1 MKFLAKMK
9 EKQMQRKLGGILCGL
24 LCTGVLVMPSAW
36 AADYYGNDG
45 NTKQLTGANVS
56 LDSGNYDAVYGGYND
71 KEVSPPEVFKN
82 NVTITGTAATNI
94 VWGAYSFYGNVR
106 ENTVTISGNTLGNVV
121 CGGGTGAA
129 DAIKNHVIIKANSV
143 VNANVAGGVAVKGN
157 SEGNTVMIIKSSAA
171 NVYGGNGGT
180 SSKGNSVEISEGT
193 ISNSVFG
200 GYADNDNN
208 SSAEKNIV
216 TISDGSKVSGSIY
229 GGYANHNANENK
241 VSFSNV
247 AEVGESVFGG
257 YSFKGDSKNNEVTI
271 NGGSIVT
278 ANVAGGVALKGN
290 SEGNT
295 VMIIKSSAANVYG
308 GNGGTSSKGNSVE
321 ISEGTISNSVF
332 GGYADNDNN
341 SSAEKNI
348 VTISDGSKVS
358 GSIYGGYA
366 NHNANE
372 NKVSFSNVAEVGE
385 SVFGGFSVKGDSK
398 KNEVT
403 IEGAGVVTAYVAGGV
418 ALKGNSEGNTVRII
432 KSSAANVFG
441 GKGDTSSKGNSVE
454 ISDSNIK
461 KNVYGGYADND
472 KNGSAEK
479 NEVAIGAGSKVSE
492 DIYGGYATHNTNENK
507 VSITNGAEVGQSVFG
522 GFSVKADSKNNEVIL
537 NGTIK
542 VTANV
547 LGGVAV
553 KGNSEGNT
561 VKIIKSSAANV
572 CGGNGGTSSK
582 GNSVEISEGTISNS
596 VYGGYADNDS
606 IGNIISITD
615 GSSVNKNVYGGYSFK
630 GNSMDNTV
638 TVDNSTV
645 NENVYGGYTESDG
658 AISEK
663 IQNNKV
669 IFKNAAKIKGDVYGG
684 YDDKSKANITNNI
697 LEVVG
702 KDNEAKSIQN
712 FDKLNFFITKDL
724 IANDTMLKVT
734 DNALINNAEIKA
746 GVELGTKLNENDKI
760 NLITAGALKADNIT
774 TGTLTDGLISIDQG
788 LQVTV
793 GTDGNK
799 LVGVINGTTPPG
811 GGGTTPPG
819 GGGTTPPGGGST
831 TPGAGSL
838 YADAD
843 AKSPVE
849 TQSAALTMLNL
860 GHDLLTTAGYENAAL
875 AVDGEEE
882 GFVNP
887 FITMSANNQKLDTGS
902 HVDLKAWN
910 MNLGFAKKINNNSGK
925 LIIAPVIE
933 YGRGSYDS
941 YLDNGTHGDGDAHF
955 WGAGLMAKQLNDD
968 GLYYEGSLRA
978 GRMSTDY
985 QSAVAGGIK
994 YDSDATYYAAHL
1006 GMGKVVQL
1014 NDKDTL
1020 DYYGKLFYTRQ
1031 QGDKVTVGTGAT
1043 YDFDATTSLRTRL
1056 GARYTHQLSEKNTFY
1071 AGLAWQHEFDGES
1084 NAIVATT
1091 LGYASAPA
1099 PSMKGDTGIM
1109 ELGWRVNNSDKFEMG
1124 LGVNGSVGKQ
1134 KGVGFNL
1141 SLNFSF

>member
-9 EKQMQRKLGGILCGL
+9 EKQMQRKIGGMLCGL
-24 LCTGVLVMPSAW
+24 LCTGVVLVVPSAW
-36 AADYYGNDG
+36 ADNYFGDNG
-45 NTKQLTGANVS
+45 KTHMLTGANVS
-56 LDSGNYDAVYGGYND
+56 LDSGNYDAVYGGYD
-71 KEVSPPEVFKN
+71 DTEVSLSEVFKN

-94 VWGAYSFYGNVR
+94 VCGAYSFHGNVR

-129 DAIKNHVIIKANSV
+129 DAIKNHVIIKANSEVNGIVYGGKGVTSSKENDVTISDSTINKTVYGGEADGNTENNHVTIDANSTVKESVFGGYSFKGDSKNNEVTINCGSV
-143 VNANVAGGVAVKGN
+143 VTGNVAGGVALKGN
-157 SEGNTVMIIKSSAA
+157 SEGNTVRIIKSSAA
-171 NVYGGNGGT
+171 NVYGGKGDTSSKENNVEISDSTIKKNVYGGYADNDKNGSAEKNKVTISAGSKVSEDIYGGYATHNTNENKVSITNGAEVGQSVFGGYSFKGDSKNNEVTINCGSVVTGNVAGGVALKGNSEGNTVSIIKSSTGYVYGGKGGT
-180 SSKGNSVEISEGT
+180 SSKGNSVEIIEGT
-193 ISNSVFG
+193 IRNSVYG

-208 SSAEKNIV
+208 SSAENNKV
-216 TISDGSKVSGSIY
+216 TISAGSKVSGSIY

-257 YSFKGDSKNNEVTI
+257 YSLKADSKNNEVTI
-271 NGGSIVT
+271 E
-278 ANVAGGVALKGN
+278 GV
-290 SEGNT
+290 
-295 VMIIKSSAANVYG
+295 
-308 GNGGTSSKGNSVE
+308 
-321 ISEGTISNSVF
+321 
-332 GGYADNDNN
+332 
-341 SSAEKNI
+341 
-348 VTISDGSKVS
+348 
-358 GSIYGGYA
+358 
-366 NHNANE
+366 
-372 NKVSFSNVAEVGE
+372 
-385 SVFGGFSVKGDSK
+385 
-398 KNEVT
+398 
-403 IEGAGVVTAYVAGGV
+403 GVVKAYVAGGV
-418 ALKGNSEGNTVRII
+418 ALAGISEGNKVNIAH
-432 KSSAANVFG
+432 SSVNV
-441 GKGDTSSKGNSVE
+441 
-454 ISDSNIK
+454 
-461 KNVYGGYADND
+461 NVYGGY
-472 KNGSAEK
+472 
-479 NEVAIGAGSKVSE
+479 GAK
-492 DIYGGYATHNTNENK
+492 
-507 VSITNGAEVGQSVFG
+507 
-522 GFSVKADSKNNEVIL
+522 
-537 NGTIK
+537 
-542 VTANV
+542 
-547 LGGVAV
+547 
-553 KGNSEGNT
+553 
-561 VKIIKSSAANV
+561 
-572 CGGNGGTSSK
+572 
-582 GNSVEISEGTISNS
+582 
-596 VYGGYADNDS
+596 DS

-630 GNSMDNTV
+630 GNSLDNTV
-638 TVDNSTV
+638 TIDNSIV

-669 IFKNAAKIKGDVYGG
+669 IFKNGAKIKGDVYGG
-684 YDDKSKANITNNI
+684 YDKLNKANITNNT

-702 KDNEAKSIQN
+702 KDNEAKGIQN

-734 DNALINNAEIKA
+734 DTALINNAEIKA

-760 NLITAGALKADNIT
+760 NLITAGALKAENIT
-774 TGTLTDGLISIDQG
+774 TGTLTDGLINIDKG
-788 LQVTV
+788 IKVAI
-793 GTDGNK
+793 GPDGNK

-819 GGGTTPPGGGST
+819 GGGTTPPGGGGTTPPGGGGT

-882 GFVNP
+882 GSVNP

-925 LIIAPVIE
+925 LIIVPVIE

-1056 GARYTHQLSEKNTFY
+1056 GARYTHQLSEKNAFY

-1091 LGYASAPA
+1091 LGSASAPA

-1109 ELGWRVNNSDKFEMG
+1109 ELGWRVNNSDKFELG

>member
-9 EKQMQRKLGGILCGL
+9 EKQMQRKIGGMLCGL
-24 LCTGVLVMPSAW
+24 LCTGVVLVVPSAW
-36 AADYYGNDG
+36 ADNYFGDNG
-45 NTKQLTGANVS
+45 KTHMLTGANVS
-56 LDSGNYDAVYGGYND
+56 LDSGNYDAVYGGYD
-71 KEVSPPEVFKN
+71 DTEVSLSEVFKN

-94 VWGAYSFYGNVR
+94 VCGAYSFHGNVR

-129 DAIKNHVIIKANSV
+129 DAIKNHVIIKANSE
-143 VNANVAGGVAVKGN
+143 VNG
-157 SEGNTVMIIKSSAA
+157 I
-171 NVYGGNGGT
+171 VYGGKGVT
-180 SSKGNSVEISEGT
+180 SSKE
-193 ISNSVFG
+193 
-200 GYADNDNN
+200 ND
-208 SSAEKNIV
+208 V
-216 TISDGSKVSGSIY
+216 TISDSTINKTVY
-229 GGYANHNANENK
+229 GGEADGNTENNHVTIDANSTVK
-241 VSFSNV
+241 
-247 AEVGESVFGG
+247 ESVFGG

-271 NGGSIVT
+271 NCGS
-278 ANVAGGVALKGN
+278 
-290 SEGNT
+290 
-295 VMIIKSSAANVYG
+295 
-308 GNGGTSSKGNSVE
+308 
-321 ISEGTISNSVF
+321 
-332 GGYADNDNN
+332 
-341 SSAEKNI
+341 
-348 VTISDGSKVS
+348 
-358 GSIYGGYA
+358 
-366 NHNANE
+366 
-372 NKVSFSNVAEVGE
+372 
-385 SVFGGFSVKGDSK
+385 
-398 KNEVT
+398 
-403 IEGAGVVTAYVAGGV
+403 VVTGNVAGGV

-454 ISDSNIK
+454 ISEGTISNS
-461 KNVYGGYADND
+461 VYGGYADND
-472 KNGSAEK
+472 NNGSAEK
-479 NEVAIGAGSKVSE
+479 NKVTIGAGSKVSGS
-492 DIYGGYATHNTNENK
+492 IYGGYANHNANENK
-507 VSITNGAEVGQSVFG
+507 VSFSNVAEIGENVFG
-522 GFSVKADSKNNEVIL
+522 GYSLKADSKNNEVTI
-537 NGTIK
+537 NGGSV

-547 LGGVAV
+547 AGGVTV
-553 KGNSEGNT
+553 KGSSEGNT
-561 VKIIKSSAANV
+561 VRIIKSSAANV
-572 CGGNGGTSSK
+572 YGGKGDTSSK

-596 VYGGYADNDS
+596 VYGGYADNDNNSSAEKNNVTISAGSKVSGSIYGGYANHNANENKVSFSNVAEVGESVFGGYSLKADSKNNEVTIEGVGVVKAYVAGGVALAGISEGNKVNIAHSSVNVNVYGGYGAKDS

-630 GNSMDNTV
+630 GNSLDNTV
-638 TVDNSTV
+638 TIDNSIV

-669 IFKNAAKIKGDVYGG
+669 IFKNGAKIKGDVYGG
-684 YDDKSKANITNNI
+684 YDKLNKANITNNT

-702 KDNEAKSIQN
+702 KDNEAKGIQN

-734 DNALINNAEIKA
+734 DTALINNAEIKA

-760 NLITAGALKADNIT
+760 NLITAGALKAENIT
-774 TGTLTDGLISIDQG
+774 TGTLTDGLINIDKG
-788 LQVTV
+788 IKVAI
-793 GTDGNK
+793 GPDGNK

-819 GGGTTPPGGGST
+819 GGGTTPPGGGGTTTPGGGGTTPPGGGGTTPPGGGGTTPPGGGGT

-882 GFVNP
+882 GSVNP

-925 LIIAPVIE
+925 LIIVPVIE

-1056 GARYTHQLSEKNTFY
+1056 GARYTHQLSEKNAFY

-1091 LGYASAPA
+1091 LGSASAPA

-1109 ELGWRVNNSDKFEMG
+1109 ELGWRVNNSDKFELG

>member
-1 MKFLAKMK
+1 
-9 EKQMQRKLGGILCGL
+9 MQRKFSGILCGL
-24 LCTGVLVMPSAW
+24 LCAGVLVMPSAW

-45 NTKQLTGANVS
+45 NTKQSTGANVS
-56 LDSGNYDAVYGGYND
+56 LDSGNYDAVYGGYD
-71 KEVSPPEVFKN
+71 DTKVSLPEVFKN

-94 VWGAYSFYGNVR
+94 VCGAYSFYGNVR

-129 DAIKNHVIIKANSV
+129 DAIKNHIIIKANSEVNGIVYGGKGVTSSKENDVTISDSTINKTVYGGEADGNTENNHVTIDANSTVKESVFGGYSFKGDSKNNEVTINCGSV
-143 VNANVAGGVAVKGN
+143 VTGNVAGGVALKGN
-157 SEGNTVMIIKSSAA
+157 SEGNTVSIIKSSTGY
-171 NVYGGNGGT
+171 VYGGKGGT
-180 SSKGNSVEISEGT
+180 SSKGNSVEIIEGT
-193 ISNSVFG
+193 IRNSVYG
-200 GYADNDNN
+200 GYAYNDNN
-208 SSAEKNIV
+208 SSAENNKV
-216 TISDGSKVSGSIY
+216 TISAGSKVSGSIY

-247 AEVGESVFGG
+247 AEVGESVLGG
-257 YSFKGDSKNNEVTI
+257 YSLKADSKNNEVTI
-271 NGGSIVT
+271 E
-278 ANVAGGVALKGN
+278 GV
-290 SEGNT
+290 
-295 VMIIKSSAANVYG
+295 
-308 GNGGTSSKGNSVE
+308 
-321 ISEGTISNSVF
+321 
-332 GGYADNDNN
+332 
-341 SSAEKNI
+341 
-348 VTISDGSKVS
+348 
-358 GSIYGGYA
+358 
-366 NHNANE
+366 
-372 NKVSFSNVAEVGE
+372 
-385 SVFGGFSVKGDSK
+385 
-398 KNEVT
+398 
-403 IEGAGVVTAYVAGGV
+403 GVVKAYVAGGV
-418 ALKGNSEGNTVRII
+418 ALAGISEGNKVNIAH
-432 KSSAANVFG
+432 SSVNV
-441 GKGDTSSKGNSVE
+441 
-454 ISDSNIK
+454 
-461 KNVYGGYADND
+461 NVYGGY
-472 KNGSAEK
+472 
-479 NEVAIGAGSKVSE
+479 GAK
-492 DIYGGYATHNTNENK
+492 
-507 VSITNGAEVGQSVFG
+507 
-522 GFSVKADSKNNEVIL
+522 
-537 NGTIK
+537 
-542 VTANV
+542 
-547 LGGVAV
+547 
-553 KGNSEGNT
+553 
-561 VKIIKSSAANV
+561 
-572 CGGNGGTSSK
+572 
-582 GNSVEISEGTISNS
+582 
-596 VYGGYADNDS
+596 DS

-630 GNSMDNTV
+630 GNSLDNTV
-638 TVDNSTV
+638 TIDNSIV

-669 IFKNAAKIKGDVYGG
+669 IFKNGAKIKGDVYGG
-684 YDDKSKANITNNI
+684 YDKLNKANITNNT

-702 KDNEAKSIQN
+702 KDNEAKGIQN

-734 DNALINNAEIKA
+734 DTALINNAEIKA
-746 GVELGTKLNENDKI
+746 GVELGTKLKKNDTI
-760 NLITAGALKADNIT
+760 NLIDAGALKAENIT
-774 TGTLTDGLISIDQG
+774 TGTLTDGLINIDKG
-788 LQVTV
+788 IKVAI
-793 GTDGNK
+793 GPDGNK

-819 GGGTTPPGGGST
+819 GGGTTPPGGGGT

-882 GFVNP
+882 GSVNP

-925 LIIAPVIE
+925 LIIVPVIE

-1056 GARYTHQLSEKNTFY
+1056 GARYTHQLSEKNAFY

-1091 LGYASAPA
+1091 LGSASAPA

-1109 ELGWRVNNSDKFEMG
+1109 ELGWRVNNSDKFELG

>member
-24 LCTGVLVMPSAW
+24 LCAGVLVMPSAW

-56 LDSGNYDAVYGGYND
+56 LDSGNYDAVYGGYD
-71 KEVSPPEVFKN
+71 DTEVSLPEVFKN

-157 SEGNTVMIIKSSAA
+157 SEGNTVRIIKSSAA
-171 NVYGGNGGT
+171 NVYGGKGDT

-193 ISNSVFG
+193 IS
-200 GYADNDNN
+200 
-208 SSAEKNIV
+208 
-216 TISDGSKVSGSIY
+216 
-229 GGYANHNANENK
+229 H
-241 VSFSNV
+241 
-247 AEVGESVFGG
+247 
-257 YSFKGDSKNNEVTI
+257 
-271 NGGSIVT
+271 
-278 ANVAGGVALKGN
+278 
-290 SEGNT
+290 
-295 VMIIKSSAANVYG
+295 
-308 GNGGTSSKGNSVE
+308 
-321 ISEGTISNSVF
+321 SVF

-385 SVFGGFSVKGDSK
+385 SVFGGFS
-398 KNEVT
+398 E
-403 IEGAGVVTAYVAGGV
+403 
-418 ALKGNSEGNTVRII
+418 
-432 KSSAANVFG
+432 
-441 GKGDTSSKGNSVE
+441 
-454 ISDSNIK
+454 
-461 KNVYGGYADND
+461 
-472 KNGSAEK
+472 
-479 NEVAIGAGSKVSE
+479 
-492 DIYGGYATHNTNENK
+492 
-507 VSITNGAEVGQSVFG
+507 
-522 GFSVKADSKNNEVIL
+522 KADSKNNEVIL
-537 NGTIK
+537 NGASG
-542 VTANV
+542 VTANIA
-547 LGGVAV
+547 GGVAI
-553 KGNSEGNT
+553 EG
-561 VKIIKSSAANV
+561 
-572 CGGNGGTSSK
+572 
-582 GNSVEISEGTISNS
+582 ISEDNKVNIAKSTVNMN
-596 VYGGYADNDS
+596 VYGGYGAKDS

-638 TVDNSTV
+638 TIDNGTV

-684 YDDKSKANITNNI
+684 YDDKSKANIINNT
-697 LEVVG
+697 LEIVG
-702 KDNEAKSIQN
+702 KDNEARTIQN

-734 DNALINNAEIKA
+734 DTALINNAEIKA
-746 GVELGTKLNENDKI
+746 GVELGTKLKKNDTI
-760 NLITAGALKADNIT
+760 NLIDAGALKAENIT
-774 TGTLTDGLISIDQG
+774 TGTLTDGLINIDKG
-788 LQVTV
+788 IKVAI
-793 GTDGNK
+793 GPDGNK

-819 GGGTTPPGGGST
+819 GGGTTPPGGGGT

-838 YADAD
+838 YAAAD

-875 AVDGEEE
+875 AVDGEVE
-882 GFVNP
+882 GSVNP

-925 LIIAPVIE
+925 LLIAPMIE

-1014 NDKDTL
+1014 NDKDTI

-1056 GARYTHQLSEKNTFY
+1056 GARYTHQLSEKNAFY

-1091 LGYASAPA
+1091 LGSASAPA
-1099 PSMKGDTGIM
+1099 PSMKGNTGIM
-1109 ELGWRVNNSDKFEMG
+1109 ELGWRVNNSDKFELG

>member
-9 EKQMQRKLGGILCGL
+9 EKQMQRKFSGILCGL
-24 LCTGVLVMPSAW
+24 LCAGVLVMPSAW

-45 NTKQLTGANVS
+45 NTKQSTGANVS
-56 LDSGNYDAVYGGYND
+56 LDSGNYDAVYGGYD
-71 KEVSPPEVFKN
+71 DTKVSLPEVFKN

-94 VWGAYSFYGNVR
+94 VCGAYSFYGNVR
-106 ENTVTISGNTLGNVV
+106 ENTVTISGNTLGIVV

-129 DAIKNHVIIKANSV
+129 DAIKNHIIIKANSEVNGIVYGGKGVTSSKENDVTISDSTINKTVYGGEADGNTENNHVTIDANSTVKESVFGGYSFKGDSKNNEVTINCGSV
-143 VNANVAGGVAVKGN
+143 VTGNVAGGVALKGN
-157 SEGNTVMIIKSSAA
+157 SEGNTVSIIKSSAA
-171 NVYGGNGGT
+171 NVYGGKGDTSSKENNVEISDSTIKKNVYGGYADNDKNGSAEKNKVTISAGSKVSEDIYGGYATHNTNENKVSITNGAEVGQNVFGGYSLKADSKNNEVTINGGSVVTANVAGGVTVKGSSEGNTVRIIKSSAANVYGGKGDT

-193 ISNSVFG
+193 ISNSVYG

-208 SSAEKNIV
+208 SSAEKNNV
-216 TISDGSKVSGSIY
+216 TISAGSKVSGSIY

-257 YSFKGDSKNNEVTI
+257 YSLKADSKNNEVTI
-271 NGGSIVT
+271 E
-278 ANVAGGVALKGN
+278 GV
-290 SEGNT
+290 
-295 VMIIKSSAANVYG
+295 
-308 GNGGTSSKGNSVE
+308 
-321 ISEGTISNSVF
+321 
-332 GGYADNDNN
+332 
-341 SSAEKNI
+341 
-348 VTISDGSKVS
+348 
-358 GSIYGGYA
+358 
-366 NHNANE
+366 
-372 NKVSFSNVAEVGE
+372 
-385 SVFGGFSVKGDSK
+385 
-398 KNEVT
+398 
-403 IEGAGVVTAYVAGGV
+403 GVVKAYVAGGV
-418 ALKGNSEGNTVRII
+418 ALAGISEGNKVNIAH
-432 KSSAANVFG
+432 SSVNV
-441 GKGDTSSKGNSVE
+441 
-454 ISDSNIK
+454 
-461 KNVYGGYADND
+461 NVYGGY
-472 KNGSAEK
+472 
-479 NEVAIGAGSKVSE
+479 GAK
-492 DIYGGYATHNTNENK
+492 
-507 VSITNGAEVGQSVFG
+507 
-522 GFSVKADSKNNEVIL
+522 
-537 NGTIK
+537 
-542 VTANV
+542 
-547 LGGVAV
+547 
-553 KGNSEGNT
+553 
-561 VKIIKSSAANV
+561 
-572 CGGNGGTSSK
+572 
-582 GNSVEISEGTISNS
+582 
-596 VYGGYADNDS
+596 DS

-630 GNSMDNTV
+630 GNSLDNTV
-638 TVDNSTV
+638 TIDNSIV

-669 IFKNAAKIKGDVYGG
+669 IFKNGAKIKGDVYGG
-684 YDDKSKANITNNI
+684 YDKLNKANITNNT

-702 KDNEAKSIQN
+702 KDNEAKGIQN

-734 DNALINNAEIKA
+734 DTALINNAEIKA

-760 NLITAGALKADNIT
+760 NLITAGALKAENIT
-774 TGTLTDGLISIDQG
+774 TGTLTDGLINIDKG
-788 LQVTV
+788 IKVAIEP
-793 GTDGNK
+793 DGNK

-819 GGGTTPPGGGST
+819 GGGTTPPGGGGTTPPGGGGT

-882 GFVNP
+882 GSVNP

-925 LIIAPVIE
+925 LLIAPVIE

-1056 GARYTHQLSEKNTFY
+1056 GARYTHQLSEKNAFY

-1091 LGYASAPA
+1091 LGSASAPA

-1109 ELGWRVNNSDKFEMG
+1109 ELGWRVNNSDKFELG

>member
-9 EKQMQRKLGGILCGL
+9 EKQMQRKIGGMLCGL
-24 LCTGVLVMPSAW
+24 LCAGVVLVVPSAW
-36 AADYYGNDG
+36 ADNYFGDDG
-45 NTKQLTGANVS
+45 KTHMLTGANVS
-56 LDSGNYDAVYGGYND
+56 LDSGNYDAVYGGYD
-71 KEVSPPEVFKN
+71 DTEVSLPEVFKN

-94 VWGAYSFYGNVR
+94 VCGAYSFYGNVR

-129 DAIKNHVIIKANSV
+129 DAIKNHVIIKANSEVNGIVYGGKGVTSSKENDVMISDSTINKTVYGGEADCNTEKNHVTIDASSTVKESVFGGYSFKGDSKNNEVTINGGSV
-143 VNANVAGGVAVKGN
+143 VTANVAGGVTVKGS
-157 SEGNTVMIIKSSAA
+157 SEGNTVRIIKSSAA
-171 NVYGGNGGT
+171 NVYGGKGDT

-193 ISNSVFG
+193 ISNSVYG

-208 SSAEKNIV
+208 SSAEKNNV
-216 TISDGSKVSGSIY
+216 TISAGSKVSGSIYGGYANHNANENKVSFSNVAEIGENVFGGYSLKADSKNNEVTINGGSVVTANVAGGVTVKGSSEGNTVRIIKSSAANVYGGKGDTSSKGNSVEISEGTISNSVYGGYADNDNNSSAEKNNVTISAGSKVSGSIY

-247 AEVGESVFGG
+247 AEVGESVLGG
-257 YSFKGDSKNNEVTI
+257 YSLKADSKNNEVTI
-271 NGGSIVT
+271 E
-278 ANVAGGVALKGN
+278 GV
-290 SEGNT
+290 
-295 VMIIKSSAANVYG
+295 
-308 GNGGTSSKGNSVE
+308 
-321 ISEGTISNSVF
+321 
-332 GGYADNDNN
+332 
-341 SSAEKNI
+341 
-348 VTISDGSKVS
+348 
-358 GSIYGGYA
+358 
-366 NHNANE
+366 
-372 NKVSFSNVAEVGE
+372 
-385 SVFGGFSVKGDSK
+385 
-398 KNEVT
+398 
-403 IEGAGVVTAYVAGGV
+403 GVVKAYVAGGV
-418 ALKGNSEGNTVRII
+418 ALAGISEGNKVNIAH
-432 KSSAANVFG
+432 SSVNV
-441 GKGDTSSKGNSVE
+441 
-454 ISDSNIK
+454 
-461 KNVYGGYADND
+461 NVYGGY
-472 KNGSAEK
+472 
-479 NEVAIGAGSKVSE
+479 GAK
-492 DIYGGYATHNTNENK
+492 
-507 VSITNGAEVGQSVFG
+507 
-522 GFSVKADSKNNEVIL
+522 
-537 NGTIK
+537 
-542 VTANV
+542 
-547 LGGVAV
+547 
-553 KGNSEGNT
+553 
-561 VKIIKSSAANV
+561 
-572 CGGNGGTSSK
+572 
-582 GNSVEISEGTISNS
+582 
-596 VYGGYADNDS
+596 DS

-630 GNSMDNTV
+630 GNSLDNTV
-638 TVDNSTV
+638 TIDNSIV

-669 IFKNAAKIKGDVYGG
+669 IFKNGAKIKGDVYGG
-684 YDDKSKANITNNI
+684 YDKLNKANITNNT

-702 KDNEAKSIQN
+702 KGNEAKSIQN

-734 DNALINNAEIKA
+734 GTALINNAEIKA
-746 GVELGTKLNENDKI
+746 GVELGTKLKKNDTI
-760 NLITAGALKADNIT
+760 NLIDAGALKAENIT
-774 TGTLTDGLISIDQG
+774 TGTLTDGLINIDKG
-788 LQVTV
+788 IKVAI
-793 GTDGNK
+793 GPDGNK

-819 GGGTTPPGGGST
+819 GGGTTPPGGGGT

-882 GFVNP
+882 GSVNP

-925 LIIAPVIE
+925 LLIAPVIE

-1056 GARYTHQLSEKNTFY
+1056 GARYTHQLSEKNAFY

-1091 LGYASAPA
+1091 LGSASAPA

-1109 ELGWRVNNSDKFEMG
+1109 ELGWRVNNSDKFELG
-1124 LGVNGSVGKQ
+1124 LGVNSSVGKQ

>member
-24 LCTGVLVMPSAW
+24 LCTSVLVMPSAW
-36 AADYYGNDG
+36 ADNYYGNDG
-45 NTKQLTGANVS
+45 KTHMSTGANVT
-56 LDSGNYDAVYGGYND
+56 LNSGTYDYVYGGYND
-71 KEVSPPEVFKN
+71 KEVPPPEVFKN

-143 VNANVAGGVAVKGN
+143 VNANVAGGVA
-157 SEGNTVMIIKSSAA
+157 
-171 NVYGGNGGT
+171 
-180 SSKGNSVEISEGT
+180 
-193 ISNSVFG
+193 
-200 GYADNDNN
+200 
-208 SSAEKNIV
+208 
-216 TISDGSKVSGSIY
+216 
-229 GGYANHNANENK
+229 
-241 VSFSNV
+241 
-247 AEVGESVFGG
+247 
-257 YSFKGDSKNNEVTI
+257 
-271 NGGSIVT
+271 
-278 ANVAGGVALKGN
+278 
-290 SEGNT
+290 
-295 VMIIKSSAANVYG
+295 
-308 GNGGTSSKGNSVE
+308 
-321 ISEGTISNSVF
+321 
-332 GGYADNDNN
+332 
-341 SSAEKNI
+341 
-348 VTISDGSKVS
+348 
-358 GSIYGGYA
+358 
-366 NHNANE
+366 
-372 NKVSFSNVAEVGE
+372 
-385 SVFGGFSVKGDSK
+385 
-398 KNEVT
+398 
-403 IEGAGVVTAYVAGGV
+403 
-418 ALKGNSEGNTVRII
+418 LKGNSEGNTVRII

-441 GKGDTSSKGNSVE
+441 GKGDTNSKENNVE
-454 ISDSNIK
+454 ISDSTIK
-461 KNVYGGYADND
+461 NNVYGGYADND

-479 NEVAIGAGSKVSE
+479 NEGAIGAGSKVSE

-507 VSITNGAEVGQSVFG
+507 VSITNGAKVGQSVFG
-522 GFSVKADSKNNEVIL
+522 GFSEKADSKNNEVIL
-537 NGTIK
+537 NGASG
-542 VTANV
+542 VTANIA
-547 LGGVAV
+547 GGVAI
-553 KGNSEGNT
+553 EG
-561 VKIIKSSAANV
+561 
-572 CGGNGGTSSK
+572 
-582 GNSVEISEGTISNS
+582 ISEDNKVNIAKSTVNMN
-596 VYGGYADNDS
+596 VYGGYGAKDS

-669 IFKNAAKIKGDVYGG
+669 IFKNGAKIKGDVYGG
-684 YDDKSKANITNNI
+684 YDKLSKANINNNT

-702 KDNEAKSIQN
+702 KGNEAKSIQN

-724 IANDTMLKVT
+724 VANNTMLKVT
-734 DNALINNAEIKA
+734 GTALINNAEIKA

-760 NLITAGALKADNIT
+760 NLITAGALKAENIT

-819 GGGTTPPGGGST
+819 GGGTTPPGGGGTTPPGGGGT
-831 TPGAGSL
+831 TPGAGGL

-849 TQSAALTMLNL
+849 IQSAALTMLNL

-882 GFVNP
+882 GSVNP

-1014 NDKDTL
+1014 NDKDTI

-1056 GARYTHQLSEKNTFY
+1056 GARYTHQLSDKNAFY

-1091 LGYASAPA
+1091 LGSASAPA

-1109 ELGWRVNNSDKFEMG
+1109 ELGWRVNNSDKFELG
-1124 LGVNGSVGKQ
+1124 LGVNGSIGKQ

>member
-36 AADYYGNDG
+36 ADNYYGYDG
-45 NTKQLTGANVS
+45 KTHMSTGANVT
-56 LDSGNYDAVYGGYND
+56 LNSGTYDYVYGGYND
-71 KEVSPPEVFKN
+71 TKVSPPEVFKN
-82 NVTITGTAATNI
+82 NVTITGTAATSSI
-94 VWGAYSFYGNVR
+94 CGAYSWYGNVR

-129 DAIKNHVIIKANSV
+129 DAIKNYVIIKDKSE
-143 VNANVAGGVAVKGN
+143 VNG
-157 SEGNTVMIIKSSAA
+157 I
-171 NVYGGNGGT
+171 VY
-180 SSKGNSVEISEGT
+180 
-193 ISNSVFG
+193 
-200 GYADNDNN
+200 
-208 SSAEKNIV
+208 
-216 TISDGSKVSGSIY
+216 
-229 GGYANHNANENK
+229 
-241 VSFSNV
+241 
-247 AEVGESVFGG
+247 
-257 YSFKGDSKNNEVTI
+257 
-271 NGGSIVT
+271 
-278 ANVAGGVALKGN
+278 
-290 SEGNT
+290 
-295 VMIIKSSAANVYG
+295 
-308 GNGGTSSKGNSVE
+308 
-321 ISEGTISNSVF
+321 
-332 GGYADNDNN
+332 
-341 SSAEKNI
+341 
-348 VTISDGSKVS
+348 
-358 GSIYGGYA
+358 
-366 NHNANE
+366 
-372 NKVSFSNVAEVGE
+372 
-385 SVFGGFSVKGDSK
+385 
-398 KNEVT
+398 
-403 IEGAGVVTAYVAGGV
+403 
-418 ALKGNSEGNTVRII
+418 
-432 KSSAANVFG
+432 G
-441 GKGDTSSKGNSVE
+441 GKGDTSSKENNVE
-454 ISDSNIK
+454 ISDSTIK
-461 KNVYGGYADND
+461 NNVYGGYADND

-522 GFSVKADSKNNEVIL
+522 GFSEKADSKNNEVIL
-537 NGTIK
+537 NGDSV
-542 VTANV
+542 VTGNV
-547 LGGVAV
+547 AVGVAL

-561 VKIIKSSAANV
+561 VRIIKSSTGYV
-572 CGGNGGTSSK
+572 YGGNGDTSSK
-582 GNSVEISEGTISNS
+582 ENNVEISDSTIKNN
-596 VYGGYADNDS
+596 VYGGYADNDKNGSAEKNEVAIGAGSKVSEDIYGGYATHNTNENKVSITNGAEVGQSVFGGFSEKADSKNNEVILNGASGVTANIAGGVALKGNSEDNKVNIAKSTVNMNVYGGYGAKDS

-638 TVDNSTV
+638 TIDNSTV
-645 NENVYGGYTESDG
+645 NENIYGGYTESDG

-684 YDDKSKANITNNI
+684 YDDKSKANIINNT
-697 LEVVG
+697 LEIVG

-734 DNALINNAEIKA
+734 GTALINNAEIKA
-746 GVELGTKLNENDKI
+746 GVELGTKLKKNDTI
-760 NLITAGALKADNIT
+760 NLITAGALKAENIT
-774 TGTLTDGLISIDQG
+774 TGTMTDGLISIDQG
-788 LQVTV
+788 LQVTI
-793 GTDGNK
+793 GPDGNK

-811 GGGTTPPG
+811 GGTTPPGGGGTTSPGGGTTPPG
-819 GGGTTPPGGGST
+819 GGGTTPPGGGT
-831 TPGAGSL
+831 TPPGGGGTAPGAGSL

-875 AVDGEEE
+875 AVDGEVE
-882 GFVNP
+882 GSVNP

-925 LIIAPVIE
+925 LLIAPVIE

-978 GRMSTDY
+978 GRMSSDY

-1014 NDKDTL
+1014 NDNDTI

-1056 GARYTHQLSEKNTFY
+1056 GARYTHQLSEKNAFY

-1091 LGYASAPA
+1091 LGSASAPA

-1109 ELGWRVNNSDKFEMG
+1109 ELGWRVNNSDKFELG

>member
-9 EKQMQRKLGGILCGL
+9 EKQMQRKIGGMLCGL
-24 LCTGVLVMPSAW
+24 LCAGVVLVVPSAW
-36 AADYYGNDG
+36 ADNYFGDDG
-45 NTKQLTGANVS
+45 KTHMLTGANVS
-56 LDSGNYDAVYGGYND
+56 LDSGNYDAVYGGYGD
-71 KEVSPPEVFKN
+71 TEVSLPEVFKN

-94 VWGAYSFYGNVR
+94 VCGAYSFYGNVR

-129 DAIKNHVIIKANSV
+129 DAIKNHVIIKANSEVNGIVYGGKGVTSSKENDVMISDSTINKTVYGGEADCNTEKNHVTIDASSTVKESVFGGYSFKGDSKNNEVTINGGSV
-143 VNANVAGGVAVKGN
+143 VTANVAGGVTVKGS
-157 SEGNTVMIIKSSAA
+157 SEGNTVRIIKSSAA
-171 NVYGGNGGT
+171 NVYGGKGDT

-193 ISNSVFG
+193 ISNSVYGGYADNDNNGSAEKNKVTIGAGSKVSGSIYGGYANHNANENKVSFSNVAEIGENVFGGYSFKGDSKNNEVTINGGSVVTANVAGGVTVKGSSEGNTVRIIKSSAANVYGGKGDTSSKGNSVEISEGTISNSVYG

-208 SSAEKNIV
+208 SSAENNKV
-216 TISDGSKVSGSIY
+216 TISAGSKVSGSIY

-247 AEVGESVFGG
+247 AEVGESVLGG
-257 YSFKGDSKNNEVTI
+257 YSLKADSKNNEVTI
-271 NGGSIVT
+271 E
-278 ANVAGGVALKGN
+278 GV
-290 SEGNT
+290 
-295 VMIIKSSAANVYG
+295 
-308 GNGGTSSKGNSVE
+308 
-321 ISEGTISNSVF
+321 
-332 GGYADNDNN
+332 
-341 SSAEKNI
+341 
-348 VTISDGSKVS
+348 
-358 GSIYGGYA
+358 
-366 NHNANE
+366 
-372 NKVSFSNVAEVGE
+372 
-385 SVFGGFSVKGDSK
+385 
-398 KNEVT
+398 
-403 IEGAGVVTAYVAGGV
+403 GVVKAYVAGGV
-418 ALKGNSEGNTVRII
+418 ALAGISEGNKVNIAH
-432 KSSAANVFG
+432 SSVNV
-441 GKGDTSSKGNSVE
+441 
-454 ISDSNIK
+454 
-461 KNVYGGYADND
+461 NVYGGY
-472 KNGSAEK
+472 
-479 NEVAIGAGSKVSE
+479 GAK
-492 DIYGGYATHNTNENK
+492 
-507 VSITNGAEVGQSVFG
+507 
-522 GFSVKADSKNNEVIL
+522 
-537 NGTIK
+537 
-542 VTANV
+542 
-547 LGGVAV
+547 
-553 KGNSEGNT
+553 
-561 VKIIKSSAANV
+561 
-572 CGGNGGTSSK
+572 
-582 GNSVEISEGTISNS
+582 
-596 VYGGYADNDS
+596 DS

-638 TVDNSTV
+638 TIDNSTV
-645 NENVYGGYTESDG
+645 NKNVYGGYTESDG

-669 IFKNAAKIKGDVYGG
+669 IFNNGAKIKGDVYGG
-684 YDDKSKANITNNI
+684 YDKLNKANITNNT

-702 KDNEAKSIQN
+702 KGNEAKSIQN

-734 DNALINNAEIKA
+734 DTALINNAEIKA

-760 NLITAGALKADNIT
+760 NLITAGALKAENIT
-774 TGTLTDGLISIDQG
+774 TGTLTDGLINIDKG
-788 LQVTV
+788 IKVAI
-793 GTDGNK
+793 GPDGNK

-819 GGGTTPPGGGST
+819 GGGTTPPGGGGTTPPGGGGTTPPGGGGTTPPGGGGT

-860 GHDLLTTAGYENAAL
+860 GYDLLTTAGYENAAL

-882 GFVNP
+882 GSVNP

-925 LIIAPVIE
+925 LLIAPVIE

-1056 GARYTHQLSEKNTFY
+1056 GARYTHQLSEKNAFY

-1091 LGYASAPA
+1091 LGSASAPA

-1109 ELGWRVNNSDKFEMG
+1109 ELGWRVNNSDKFELG

>member
-36 AADYYGNDG
+36 ADNYYGYDG
-45 NTKQLTGANVS
+45 KTHMSTGANVT
-56 LDSGNYDAVYGGYND
+56 LNSGTYDYVYGGYND
-71 KEVSPPEVFKN
+71 TKVSPPEVFKN
-82 NVTITGTAATNI
+82 NVTITGTAATSSI
-94 VWGAYSFYGNVR
+94 CGAYSWYGNVR

-129 DAIKNHVIIKANSV
+129 DAIKNYVIIKDKSE
-143 VNANVAGGVAVKGN
+143 VNG
-157 SEGNTVMIIKSSAA
+157 I
-171 NVYGGNGGT
+171 VYGGKGVT
-180 SSKGNSVEISEGT
+180 RSKE
-193 ISNSVFG
+193 
-200 GYADNDNN
+200 ND
-208 SSAEKNIV
+208 
-216 TISDGSKVSGSIY
+216 
-229 GGYANHNANENK
+229 
-241 VSFSNV
+241 
-247 AEVGESVFGG
+247 
-257 YSFKGDSKNNEVTI
+257 
-271 NGGSIVT
+271 
-278 ANVAGGVALKGN
+278 
-290 SEGNT
+290 
-295 VMIIKSSAANVYG
+295 
-308 GNGGTSSKGNSVE
+308 
-321 ISEGTISNSVF
+321 
-332 GGYADNDNN
+332 
-341 SSAEKNI
+341 
-348 VTISDGSKVS
+348 
-358 GSIYGGYA
+358 
-366 NHNANE
+366 
-372 NKVSFSNVAEVGE
+372 
-385 SVFGGFSVKGDSK
+385 VK
-398 KNEVT
+398 
-403 IEGAGVVTAYVAGGV
+403 
-418 ALKGNSEGNTVRII
+418 
-432 KSSAANVFG
+432 
-441 GKGDTSSKGNSVE
+441 
-454 ISDSNIK
+454 ISDSTIK
-461 KNVYGGYADND
+461 NNVYGGYADND

-522 GFSVKADSKNNEVIL
+522 GFSEKADSKNNEVIL
-537 NGTIK
+537 NGDSV
-542 VTANV
+542 VTGNV
-547 LGGVAV
+547 AGGVTL

-561 VKIIKSSAANV
+561 VRIIKSSTGYV
-572 CGGNGGTSSK
+572 YGGNGDTSSK
-582 GNSVEISEGTISNS
+582 ENNVEISDSTIKNN
-596 VYGGYADNDS
+596 VYGGYADNDKNGSAEKNEVAIGAGSKVSEDIYGGYATHNTNENKVSITNGAEVGQSVFGGFSEKADSKNNEVILNCDSVVTGNVAGGVALKGNSEDNKVNIAKSTVNMNVYGGYGAKDS

-638 TVDNSTV
+638 TIDNSTV

-658 AISEK
+658 AIAEK

-684 YDDKSKANITNNI
+684 YDDKSKANIINNT
-697 LEVVG
+697 LEIVG
-702 KDNEAKSIQN
+702 KDNEARTIQN

-734 DNALINNAEIKA
+734 DTALINNAEIKA

-760 NLITAGALKADNIT
+760 NLITAGALKAENIT

-819 GGGTTPPGGGST
+819 GGGTTPPGGGT
-831 TPGAGSL
+831 TPPGGGGTTPPGGGGTTPPGGGGTTPPGGGGTAPGAGSL

-882 GFVNP
+882 GSVNP

-925 LIIAPVIE
+925 LLIAPMIE

-1014 NDKDTL
+1014 NDKDTI

-1056 GARYTHQLSEKNTFY
+1056 GARYTHQLSEKNAFY

-1091 LGYASAPA
+1091 LGSASAPA

-1109 ELGWRVNNSDKFEMG
+1109 ELGWRVNNSDKFELG

>member
-1 MKFLAKMK
+1 M
-9 EKQMQRKLGGILCGL
+9 ILNGASGV
-24 LCTGVLVMPSAW
+24 TG
-36 AADYYGNDG
+36 N
-45 NTKQLTGANVS
+45 
-56 LDSGNYDAVYGGYND
+56 
-71 KEVSPPEVFKN
+71 
-82 NVTITGTAATNI
+82 
-94 VWGAYSFYGNVR
+94 
-106 ENTVTISGNTLGNVV
+106 
-121 CGGGTGAA
+121 
-129 DAIKNHVIIKANSV
+129 
-143 VNANVAGGVAVKGN
+143 
-157 SEGNTVMIIKSSAA
+157 
-171 NVYGGNGGT
+171 
-180 SSKGNSVEISEGT
+180 
-193 ISNSVFG
+193 
-200 GYADNDNN
+200 
-208 SSAEKNIV
+208 
-216 TISDGSKVSGSIY
+216 
-229 GGYANHNANENK
+229 
-241 VSFSNV
+241 
-247 AEVGESVFGG
+247 
-257 YSFKGDSKNNEVTI
+257 
-271 NGGSIVT
+271 
-278 ANVAGGVALKGN
+278 
-290 SEGNT
+290 
-295 VMIIKSSAANVYG
+295 
-308 GNGGTSSKGNSVE
+308 
-321 ISEGTISNSVF
+321 
-332 GGYADNDNN
+332 
-341 SSAEKNI
+341 
-348 VTISDGSKVS
+348 
-358 GSIYGGYA
+358 
-366 NHNANE
+366 
-372 NKVSFSNVAEVGE
+372 
-385 SVFGGFSVKGDSK
+385 
-398 KNEVT
+398 
-403 IEGAGVVTAYVAGGV
+403 VAGGV

-432 KSSAANVFG
+432 KSSTGYVFG
-441 GKGDTSSKGNSVE
+441 GKGDTSSKENNVE
-454 ISDSNIK
+454 ISDSTIK
-461 KNVYGGYADND
+461 NNVYGGYADND

-522 GFSVKADSKNNEVIL
+522 GFSEKADSKNNEVIL
-537 NGTIK
+537 NGASG
-542 VTANV
+542 VTANIA
-547 LGGVAV
+547 GGVAL
-553 KGNSEGNT
+553 KGNSEDNKVNIAKST
-561 VKIIKSSAANV
+561 VNM
-572 CGGNGGTSSK
+572 N
-582 GNSVEISEGTISNS
+582 
-596 VYGGYADNDS
+596 VYGGYGAKDS

-638 TVDNSTV
+638 TIDNSTV

-684 YDDKSKANITNNI
+684 YDDKSKANIINNT
-697 LEVVG
+697 LEIVG
-702 KDNEAKSIQN
+702 KDNEARTIQN

-734 DNALINNAEIKA
+734 DTALINNAEIKA

-760 NLITAGALKADNIT
+760 NLITAGALKAENIT

-819 GGGTTPPGGGST
+819 GGGTTP
-831 TPGAGSL
+831 GAGSL

-882 GFVNP
+882 GSVNP

-1031 QGDKVTVGTGAT
+1031 QGDKVTVGSGAT

-1056 GARYTHQLSEKNTFY
+1056 GARYTHQLSEKNAFY

-1091 LGYASAPA
+1091 LGSASAPA

-1109 ELGWRVNNSDKFEMG
+1109 ELGWRVNNSDKFELG
-1124 LGVNGSVGKQ
+1124 LGVNGSIGKQ

>member
-36 AADYYGNDG
+36 ADNYFGDDG
-45 NTKQLTGANVS
+45 KTHMLTGANVS
-56 LDSGNYDAVYGGYND
+56 LDSGNYDAVYGGYNNT
-71 KEVSPPEVFKN
+71 KVSPPEVFKN

-94 VWGAYSFYGNVR
+94 VCGAYSSYGNVG

-129 DAIKNHVIIKANSV
+129 DAINNHIIIKANSEVNGIVYGGKGVTSSKENDVMISDSTINKTVYGGEADGNTEKNHVTIDANSTVKESVFGGYSFKGDSKNNEVTINGGSV
-143 VNANVAGGVAVKGN
+143 VTANVAGGVTVKGS
-157 SEGNTVMIIKSSAA
+157 SEGNTVRIIKSSAA
-171 NVYGGNGGT
+171 NVYGGKGDT

-193 ISNSVFG
+193 ISNSVYG

-208 SSAEKNIV
+208 SSAEKNNV
-216 TISDGSKVSGSIY
+216 TISAGSKVSGSIY

-247 AEVGESVFGG
+247 AEVGESVLGG
-257 YSFKGDSKNNEVTI
+257 YSLKADSKNNEVTI
-271 NGGSIVT
+271 E
-278 ANVAGGVALKGN
+278 GV
-290 SEGNT
+290 
-295 VMIIKSSAANVYG
+295 
-308 GNGGTSSKGNSVE
+308 
-321 ISEGTISNSVF
+321 
-332 GGYADNDNN
+332 
-341 SSAEKNI
+341 
-348 VTISDGSKVS
+348 
-358 GSIYGGYA
+358 
-366 NHNANE
+366 
-372 NKVSFSNVAEVGE
+372 
-385 SVFGGFSVKGDSK
+385 
-398 KNEVT
+398 
-403 IEGAGVVTAYVAGGV
+403 GVVKAYVAGGV
-418 ALKGNSEGNTVRII
+418 ALAGI
-432 KSSAANVFG
+432 
-441 GKGDTSSKGNSVE
+441 SKGNKVNIAHSSV
-454 ISDSNIK
+454 NV
-461 KNVYGGYADND
+461 NVYGGY
-472 KNGSAEK
+472 
-479 NEVAIGAGSKVSE
+479 GAK
-492 DIYGGYATHNTNENK
+492 
-507 VSITNGAEVGQSVFG
+507 
-522 GFSVKADSKNNEVIL
+522 
-537 NGTIK
+537 
-542 VTANV
+542 
-547 LGGVAV
+547 
-553 KGNSEGNT
+553 
-561 VKIIKSSAANV
+561 
-572 CGGNGGTSSK
+572 
-582 GNSVEISEGTISNS
+582 
-596 VYGGYADNDS
+596 DS

-638 TVDNSTV
+638 TIDNSTV

-684 YDDKSKANITNNI
+684 YDKLSKANINNNT

-702 KDNEAKSIQN
+702 KGNEAKSIQN

-734 DNALINNAEIKA
+734 DTALINNAEIKA

-760 NLITAGALKADNIT
+760 NLIDAGALKAENIT
-774 TGTLTDGLISIDQG
+774 TGTLTDGLINIDKG
-788 LQVTV
+788 IKVAI
-793 GTDGNK
+793 GPDGNK

-819 GGGTTPPGGGST
+819 GGGTTPPGGGGTTPPGGGGTTPPGGGGTTPPGGGGTTPPGGGGITPPGGGGTTPPGGGGTTPPGGGGT

-860 GHDLLTTAGYENAAL
+860 GHDLLTTASYENAAL

-882 GFVNP
+882 GSVNP

-925 LIIAPVIE
+925 LIIVPVIE

-1031 QGDKVTVGTGAT
+1031 QCDKVTVGTGAT

-1056 GARYTHQLSEKNTFY
+1056 GARYTHQLSEKNAFY

-1091 LGYASAPA
+1091 LGSASAPA

-1109 ELGWRVNNSDKFEMG
+1109 ELGWRVNNSDKFELG
-1124 LGVNGSVGKQ
+1124 LGVNSSVGKQ

>member
-36 AADYYGNDG
+36 ADNYYGYDG
-45 NTKQLTGANVS
+45 KTHMSTGANVT
-56 LDSGNYDAVYGGYND
+56 LNSGTYDYVYGGYND
-71 KEVSPPEVFKN
+71 TKVSPPEVFKN
-82 NVTITGTAATNI
+82 NVTITGTAATSSI
-94 VWGAYSFYGNVR
+94 CGAYSWYGNVR

-129 DAIKNHVIIKANSV
+129 DAINNYVIIKDKSE
-143 VNANVAGGVAVKGN
+143 VNG
-157 SEGNTVMIIKSSAA
+157 I
-171 NVYGGNGGT
+171 VYGGKGVT
-180 SSKGNSVEISEGT
+180 RSKE
-193 ISNSVFG
+193 
-200 GYADNDNN
+200 ND
-208 SSAEKNIV
+208 
-216 TISDGSKVSGSIY
+216 
-229 GGYANHNANENK
+229 
-241 VSFSNV
+241 
-247 AEVGESVFGG
+247 
-257 YSFKGDSKNNEVTI
+257 
-271 NGGSIVT
+271 
-278 ANVAGGVALKGN
+278 
-290 SEGNT
+290 
-295 VMIIKSSAANVYG
+295 
-308 GNGGTSSKGNSVE
+308 
-321 ISEGTISNSVF
+321 
-332 GGYADNDNN
+332 
-341 SSAEKNI
+341 
-348 VTISDGSKVS
+348 
-358 GSIYGGYA
+358 
-366 NHNANE
+366 
-372 NKVSFSNVAEVGE
+372 
-385 SVFGGFSVKGDSK
+385 VK
-398 KNEVT
+398 
-403 IEGAGVVTAYVAGGV
+403 
-418 ALKGNSEGNTVRII
+418 
-432 KSSAANVFG
+432 
-441 GKGDTSSKGNSVE
+441 
-454 ISDSNIK
+454 ISDSTIK
-461 KNVYGGYADND
+461 NNVYGGYADND

-492 DIYGGYATHNTNENK
+492 DIYGGYANHNANENK
-507 VSITNGAEVGQSVFG
+507 VSFSNVAEVGESVLG
-522 GFSVKADSKNNEVIL
+522 GYSLKADSKNNEV
-537 NGTIK
+537 TIEGVGVVK
-542 VTANV
+542 AYVA
-547 LGGVAV
+547 GGVALA
-553 KGNSEGNT
+553 GISEGNK
-561 VKIIKSSAANV
+561 VNIAHSSVNV
-572 CGGNGGTSSK
+572 N
-582 GNSVEISEGTISNS
+582 I
-596 VYGGYADNDS
+596 YGGYGAKDS

-638 TVDNSTV
+638 TIDNGTV

-658 AISEK
+658 AIAEK

-669 IFKNAAKIKGDVYGG
+669 IFKNGAKIKGDVYGG
-684 YDDKSKANITNNI
+684 YDKLSRANINNNT

-702 KDNEAKSIQN
+702 KGNEAKSIQN

-724 IANDTMLKVT
+724 VANDTMLKVT
-734 DNALINNAEIKA
+734 GTALINNAEIKA
-746 GVELGTKLNENDKI
+746 GVELGTKLNENDTI
-760 NLITAGALKADNIT
+760 NLITAGALKAENIT

-819 GGGTTPPGGGST
+819 GGGTTPPGGGGTTPPGGGGT
-831 TPGAGSL
+831 TPGAGSP
-838 YADAD
+838 YADPD

-882 GFVNP
+882 GSVNP

-910 MNLGFAKKINNNSGK
+910 MNIGFAKKINNNSGK

-985 QSAVAGGIK
+985 KSAVAGGIK

-1014 NDKDTL
+1014 NDKDTI
-1020 DYYGKLFYTRQ
+1020 DYYAKLFYTRQ

-1056 GARYTHQLSEKNTFY
+1056 GARYTHQLSEKNAFY

-1084 NAIVATT
+1084 NAIVATA
-1091 LGYASAPA
+1091 LGSASAPA

-1109 ELGWRVNNSDKFEMG
+1109 ELGWRVNNYDKFELG

>member
-9 EKQMQRKLGGILCGL
+9 EKQMQRKIGGMLCGL
-24 LCTGVLVMPSAW
+24 LCAGVVLVVPSAW
-36 AADYYGNDG
+36 ADNYFGDDG
-45 NTKQLTGANVS
+45 KTHMLTGANVS
-56 LDSGNYDAVYGGYND
+56 LDSGNYDAVYGGYD
-71 KEVSPPEVFKN
+71 DTEVSLPEVFKN

-94 VWGAYSFYGNVR
+94 VCGAYSFYGNVR

-129 DAIKNHVIIKANSV
+129 DAIKNHVIIKANSEVNGIVYGGKGVTSSKENDVMISDSTINKTVYGGEADCNTEKNHVTIDASSTVKESVFGGYSFKGDSKNNEVTINGGSV
-143 VNANVAGGVAVKGN
+143 VTANVAGSVALKGN
-157 SEGNTVMIIKSSAA
+157 SEGNTVRIIKSSAA
-171 NVYGGNGGT
+171 NVFGGKGDT

-193 ISNSVFG
+193 ISNSVYG

-208 SSAEKNIV
+208 GSAEKNKVTIGAGSKVSGSIYGGYANHNANENKVSFSNVAEIGENVFGGYSLKADSKNNEVTINGGSVVTANVAGGVTVKGSSEGNTVRIIKSSAANVYGGKGDTSSKENNVEISDSTIKKNVYGGYADNDKNGSAEKNNV
-216 TISDGSKVSGSIY
+216 TISAGSKVSGSIY

-257 YSFKGDSKNNEVTI
+257 YSLKADSKNNEVTI
-271 NGGSIVT
+271 E
-278 ANVAGGVALKGN
+278 GV
-290 SEGNT
+290 
-295 VMIIKSSAANVYG
+295 
-308 GNGGTSSKGNSVE
+308 
-321 ISEGTISNSVF
+321 
-332 GGYADNDNN
+332 
-341 SSAEKNI
+341 
-348 VTISDGSKVS
+348 
-358 GSIYGGYA
+358 
-366 NHNANE
+366 
-372 NKVSFSNVAEVGE
+372 
-385 SVFGGFSVKGDSK
+385 
-398 KNEVT
+398 
-403 IEGAGVVTAYVAGGV
+403 GVVKAYVAGGV
-418 ALKGNSEGNTVRII
+418 ALAGISEGNKVNIAH
-432 KSSAANVFG
+432 SSVNV
-441 GKGDTSSKGNSVE
+441 
-454 ISDSNIK
+454 
-461 KNVYGGYADND
+461 NVYGGY
-472 KNGSAEK
+472 
-479 NEVAIGAGSKVSE
+479 GAK
-492 DIYGGYATHNTNENK
+492 
-507 VSITNGAEVGQSVFG
+507 
-522 GFSVKADSKNNEVIL
+522 
-537 NGTIK
+537 
-542 VTANV
+542 
-547 LGGVAV
+547 
-553 KGNSEGNT
+553 
-561 VKIIKSSAANV
+561 
-572 CGGNGGTSSK
+572 
-582 GNSVEISEGTISNS
+582 
-596 VYGGYADNDS
+596 DS

-630 GNSMDNTV
+630 GNSLDNTV
-638 TVDNSTV
+638 TIDNSIV

-669 IFKNAAKIKGDVYGG
+669 IFKNGAKIKGDVYGG
-684 YDDKSKANITNNI
+684 YDKLNKANITNNT

-702 KDNEAKSIQN
+702 KDNEAKGIQN

-734 DNALINNAEIKA
+734 DTALINNAEIKA

-760 NLITAGALKADNIT
+760 NLITAGALKAENIT
-774 TGTLTDGLISIDQG
+774 TGTLTDGLINIDKG
-788 LQVTV
+788 IKVAI
-793 GTDGNK
+793 GPDGNK

-819 GGGTTPPGGGST
+819 GGGTTPPGGGGTTPPGGGGTTPPGGGGTTPPGGGGT

-860 GHDLLTTAGYENAAL
+860 GHDLLTTASYENAAL

-882 GFVNP
+882 GSVNP

-925 LIIAPVIE
+925 LIIVPVIE

-985 QSAVAGGIK
+985 QSSVAGGIK

-1031 QGDKVTVGTGAT
+1031 QCDKVTVGTGAT
-1043 YDFDATTSLRTRL
+1043 YDFDTTTSLRTRL
-1056 GARYTHQLSEKNTFY
+1056 GARYTHQLSEKNAFY

-1091 LGYASAPA
+1091 LGSASAPA

-1109 ELGWRVNNSDKFEMG
+1109 ELGWRVNNSDKFELG

>member
-9 EKQMQRKLGGILCGL
+9 EKQMQRKFSGILCGL
-24 LCTGVLVMPSAW
+24 LCAGVLVMPSAW

-45 NTKQLTGANVS
+45 NTKQSTGANVS
-56 LDSGNYDAVYGGYND
+56 LDSGNYDAVYGGYD
-71 KEVSPPEVFKN
+71 DTKVSLPEVFKN

-94 VWGAYSFYGNVR
+94 VCGAYSFYGNVR

-129 DAIKNHVIIKANSV
+129 DAIKNHIIIKANSEVNGIVYGGKGVTSSKENDVTISDSTINKTVYGGEADGNTENNHVTIDANSTVKESVFGGYSFKGDSKNNEVTINCGSV
-143 VNANVAGGVAVKGN
+143 VTGNVAGGVALKGN
-157 SEGNTVMIIKSSAA
+157 SEGNTVSIIKSSAA
-171 NVYGGNGGT
+171 NVYGGKGDTSSKENNVEISDSTIKKNVYGGYADNDKNGSAEKNKVTISAGSKVSEDIYGGYATHNTNENKVSITNGAEVGQNVFGGYSLKADSKNNEVTINGGSVVTANVAGGVTVKGSSEGNTVRIIKSSAANVYGGKGDT

-193 ISNSVFG
+193 ISNSVYG

-208 SSAEKNIV
+208 SSAEKNNV
-216 TISDGSKVSGSIY
+216 TISAGSKVSGSIY

-257 YSFKGDSKNNEVTI
+257 YSLKADSKNNEVTI
-271 NGGSIVT
+271 E
-278 ANVAGGVALKGN
+278 GV
-290 SEGNT
+290 
-295 VMIIKSSAANVYG
+295 
-308 GNGGTSSKGNSVE
+308 
-321 ISEGTISNSVF
+321 
-332 GGYADNDNN
+332 
-341 SSAEKNI
+341 
-348 VTISDGSKVS
+348 
-358 GSIYGGYA
+358 
-366 NHNANE
+366 
-372 NKVSFSNVAEVGE
+372 
-385 SVFGGFSVKGDSK
+385 
-398 KNEVT
+398 
-403 IEGAGVVTAYVAGGV
+403 GVVKAYVAGGV
-418 ALKGNSEGNTVRII
+418 ALAGISEGNKVNIAH
-432 KSSAANVFG
+432 SSVNV
-441 GKGDTSSKGNSVE
+441 
-454 ISDSNIK
+454 
-461 KNVYGGYADND
+461 NVYGGY
-472 KNGSAEK
+472 
-479 NEVAIGAGSKVSE
+479 GAK
-492 DIYGGYATHNTNENK
+492 
-507 VSITNGAEVGQSVFG
+507 
-522 GFSVKADSKNNEVIL
+522 
-537 NGTIK
+537 
-542 VTANV
+542 
-547 LGGVAV
+547 
-553 KGNSEGNT
+553 
-561 VKIIKSSAANV
+561 
-572 CGGNGGTSSK
+572 
-582 GNSVEISEGTISNS
+582 
-596 VYGGYADNDS
+596 DS

-630 GNSMDNTV
+630 GNSLDNTV
-638 TVDNSTV
+638 TIDNSIV

-669 IFKNAAKIKGDVYGG
+669 IFKNGAKIKGDVYGG
-684 YDDKSKANITNNI
+684 YDKLNKANITNNT

-702 KDNEAKSIQN
+702 KDNEAKGIQN

-734 DNALINNAEIKA
+734 DTALINNAEIKA

-760 NLITAGALKADNIT
+760 NLITAGALKAENIT
-774 TGTLTDGLISIDQG
+774 TGTLTDGLINIDKG
-788 LQVTV
+788 IKVAI
-793 GTDGNK
+793 GPDGNK

-819 GGGTTPPGGGST
+819 GGGTTPPGGGGT

-882 GFVNP
+882 GSVNP

-925 LIIAPVIE
+925 LIIVPVIE

-994 YDSDATYYAAHL
+994 YDSDVTYYAAHL

-1031 QGDKVTVGTGAT
+1031 QCDKVTVGTGAT

-1056 GARYTHQLSEKNTFY
+1056 GARYTHQLSEKNAFY

-1091 LGYASAPA
+1091 LGSASAPA

-1109 ELGWRVNNSDKFEMG
+1109 ELGWRVNNSDKFELG

>member
-36 AADYYGNDG
+36 ADNYYGDDG
-45 NTKQLTGANVS
+45 KTHMSTGANVT
-56 LDSGNYDAVYGGYND
+56 LNSGTYDYVYGGYND
-71 KEVSPPEVFKN
+71 TKVSPPEVFKN
-82 NVTITGTAATNI
+82 YVTITGTAATSS
-94 VWGAYSFYGNVR
+94 VCGAYSFYGNVK
-106 ENTVTISGNTLGNVV
+106 ENTVTISGNSLGDVV
-121 CGGGTGAA
+121 CGGGSGAA
-129 DAIKNHVIIKANSV
+129 EAIKNHVVIKD
-143 VNANVAGGVAVKGN
+143 N
-157 SEGNTVMIIKSSAA
+157 SEVNGI
-171 NVYGGNGGT
+171 VY
-180 SSKGNSVEISEGT
+180 
-193 ISNSVFG
+193 
-200 GYADNDNN
+200 
-208 SSAEKNIV
+208 
-216 TISDGSKVSGSIY
+216 
-229 GGYANHNANENK
+229 
-241 VSFSNV
+241 
-247 AEVGESVFGG
+247 
-257 YSFKGDSKNNEVTI
+257 
-271 NGGSIVT
+271 
-278 ANVAGGVALKGN
+278 
-290 SEGNT
+290 
-295 VMIIKSSAANVYG
+295 
-308 GNGGTSSKGNSVE
+308 
-321 ISEGTISNSVF
+321 
-332 GGYADNDNN
+332 
-341 SSAEKNI
+341 
-348 VTISDGSKVS
+348 
-358 GSIYGGYA
+358 
-366 NHNANE
+366 
-372 NKVSFSNVAEVGE
+372 
-385 SVFGGFSVKGDSK
+385 
-398 KNEVT
+398 
-403 IEGAGVVTAYVAGGV
+403 
-418 ALKGNSEGNTVRII
+418 
-432 KSSAANVFG
+432 G
-441 GKGDTSSKGNSVE
+441 GKGDTSSKENNVE
-454 ISDSNIK
+454 IIGSTIK

-522 GFSVKADSKNNEVIL
+522 GFSEKADSKNNEVIL
-537 NGTIK
+537 NGDSV
-542 VTANV
+542 VTGNV
-547 LGGVAV
+547 AGGVAL

-561 VKIIKSSAANV
+561 VRIIKSSTGYV
-572 CGGNGGTSSK
+572 YGGNGDTSSK
-582 GNSVEISEGTISNS
+582 ENNVEISDSTIKNN
-596 VYGGYADNDS
+596 VYGGYADNDKNGSAEKNEVAIGAGSKVSEDIYGGYATHNTNENKVSITNGAEVGQSVFGGFSEKADSKNNEVILNGASVVTANIAGGVALKGNSEDNKVNIAKSTVNMNVYGGYGAKDS

-669 IFKNAAKIKGDVYGG
+669 IFKNGAKIKGDVYGG
-684 YDDKSKANITNNI
+684 YDKLSKANINNNT

-702 KDNEAKSIQN
+702 KGNEAKSIQN

-724 IANDTMLKVT
+724 VANNTMLKVT
-734 DNALINNAEIKA
+734 GTALINNAEIKA

-760 NLITAGALKADNIT
+760 NLITAGALKAENIT

-819 GGGTTPPGGGST
+819 GGGTTPPGGGGT
-831 TPGAGSL
+831 TPGAGGL

-875 AVDGEEE
+875 AVEGEEE
-882 GFVNP
+882 GSVNP
-887 FITMSANNQKLDTGS
+887 FITMSANNHKLDTGS

-925 LIIAPVIE
+925 LLIAPVIE

-968 GLYYEGSLRA
+968 GFYYEGSLRA

-994 YDSDATYYAAHL
+994 YDSDATYYVAHL

-1056 GARYTHQLSEKNTFY
+1056 GARYTHQLSEKNAFY
-1071 AGLAWQHEFDGES
+1071 VGLAWQHEFDGES

-1091 LGYASAPA
+1091 LGSASAPA

-1109 ELGWRVNNSDKFEMG
+1109 ELGWRVNNSDKFELG

>member
-9 EKQMQRKLGGILCGL
+9 EKQMQRKIGGMLCGL
-24 LCTGVLVMPSAW
+24 LCTGVVLVVPSAW
-36 AADYYGNDG
+36 ADNYFGDNG
-45 NTKQLTGANVS
+45 KTHMLTGANVS
-56 LDSGNYDAVYGGYND
+56 LDSGNYDAVYGGYD
-71 KEVSPPEVFKN
+71 DTEVSLSEVFKN

-94 VWGAYSFYGNVR
+94 VCGAYSFHGNVR

-129 DAIKNHVIIKANSV
+129 DAIKNHVIIKANSE
-143 VNANVAGGVAVKGN
+143 VNG
-157 SEGNTVMIIKSSAA
+157 I
-171 NVYGGNGGT
+171 VYGGKGVT
-180 SSKGNSVEISEGT
+180 SSKE
-193 ISNSVFG
+193 
-200 GYADNDNN
+200 ND
-208 SSAEKNIV
+208 V
-216 TISDGSKVSGSIY
+216 TISDSTINKTVY
-229 GGYANHNANENK
+229 GGEADGNTENNHVTIDANSTVK
-241 VSFSNV
+241 
-247 AEVGESVFGG
+247 ESVFGG

-271 NGGSIVT
+271 NCGS
-278 ANVAGGVALKGN
+278 
-290 SEGNT
+290 
-295 VMIIKSSAANVYG
+295 
-308 GNGGTSSKGNSVE
+308 
-321 ISEGTISNSVF
+321 
-332 GGYADNDNN
+332 
-341 SSAEKNI
+341 
-348 VTISDGSKVS
+348 
-358 GSIYGGYA
+358 
-366 NHNANE
+366 
-372 NKVSFSNVAEVGE
+372 
-385 SVFGGFSVKGDSK
+385 
-398 KNEVT
+398 
-403 IEGAGVVTAYVAGGV
+403 VVTGNVAGGV

-432 KSSAANVFG
+432 KSSAANVYG
-441 GKGDTSSKGNSVE
+441 GKGDTSSKENNVE
-454 ISDSNIK
+454 ISDSTIK

-479 NEVAIGAGSKVSE
+479 NKVTISAGSKVSE

-522 GFSVKADSKNNEVIL
+522 GYSFKGDSKNNEV
-537 NGTIK
+537 TINCGSV
-542 VTANV
+542 VTGNV
-547 LGGVAV
+547 AGGVAL

-561 VKIIKSSAANV
+561 VRIIKSSTGYV
-572 CGGNGGTSSK
+572 YGGKGGTSSK
-582 GNSVEISEGTISNS
+582 GNSVEIIEGTIRNS
-596 VYGGYADNDS
+596 VYGGYAYNDNNSSAENNKVTISAGSKVSGSIYGGYANHNANENKVSFSNVAEVGESVLGGYSLKADSKNNEVTIEGVGVVKAYVAGGVALAGISEGNKVNIAHSSVNVNVYGGYGAKDS

-630 GNSMDNTV
+630 GNSLDNTV
-638 TVDNSTV
+638 TIDNSIV

-669 IFKNAAKIKGDVYGG
+669 IFKNGAKIKGDVYGG
-684 YDDKSKANITNNI
+684 YDKLNKANITNNT

-702 KDNEAKSIQN
+702 KDNEAKGIQN

-734 DNALINNAEIKA
+734 DTALINNAEIKA
-746 GVELGTKLNENDKI
+746 GVELGTKLKKNDTI
-760 NLITAGALKADNIT
+760 NLIDAGALKAENIT
-774 TGTLTDGLISIDQG
+774 TGTLTDGLINIDKG
-788 LQVTV
+788 IKVAI
-793 GTDGNK
+793 GPDGNK

-819 GGGTTPPGGGST
+819 GGGTTPPGGGGTTPPGGGGT

-849 TQSAALTMLNL
+849 TQYAALTMLNL

-882 GFVNP
+882 GSVNP

-925 LIIAPVIE
+925 LLIAPVIE

-1056 GARYTHQLSEKNTFY
+1056 GARYTHQLSEKNAFY

-1091 LGYASAPA
+1091 LGSASAPA

-1109 ELGWRVNNSDKFEMG
+1109 ELGWRVNNSDKFELG

>member
-9 EKQMQRKLGGILCGL
+9 EKQMQRKFSGILCGL
-24 LCTGVLVMPSAW
+24 LCAGVLVMPSAW

-45 NTKQLTGANVS
+45 NTKQSTGANVS
-56 LDSGNYDAVYGGYND
+56 LDSGNYDAVYGGYD
-71 KEVSPPEVFKN
+71 DTKVSLPEVFKN

-94 VWGAYSFYGNVR
+94 VCGAYSFYGNVR

-129 DAIKNHVIIKANSV
+129 DAIKNHIIIKANSEVNGIVYGGKGVTSSKENDVTISDSTINKTVYGGEADGNTENNHVTIDANSTVKESVFGGYSFKGDSKNNEVTINCGSV
-143 VNANVAGGVAVKGN
+143 VTGNVAGGVALKGN
-157 SEGNTVMIIKSSAA
+157 SEGNTVSIIKSSTGY
-171 NVYGGNGGT
+171 VYGGKGGT

-193 ISNSVFG
+193 ISNSVYG
-200 GYADNDNN
+200 GYVDNDNN
-208 SSAEKNIV
+208 SSAEKNNV
-216 TISDGSKVSGSIY
+216 TISAGSKVSGSIY

-247 AEVGESVFGG
+247 AEVGESVLGG
-257 YSFKGDSKNNEVTI
+257 YSLKADSKNNEVTI
-271 NGGSIVT
+271 E
-278 ANVAGGVALKGN
+278 GV
-290 SEGNT
+290 
-295 VMIIKSSAANVYG
+295 
-308 GNGGTSSKGNSVE
+308 
-321 ISEGTISNSVF
+321 
-332 GGYADNDNN
+332 
-341 SSAEKNI
+341 
-348 VTISDGSKVS
+348 
-358 GSIYGGYA
+358 
-366 NHNANE
+366 
-372 NKVSFSNVAEVGE
+372 
-385 SVFGGFSVKGDSK
+385 
-398 KNEVT
+398 
-403 IEGAGVVTAYVAGGV
+403 GVVKAYVAGGV
-418 ALKGNSEGNTVRII
+418 ALAGISEGNKVNIAH
-432 KSSAANVFG
+432 SSVNV
-441 GKGDTSSKGNSVE
+441 
-454 ISDSNIK
+454 
-461 KNVYGGYADND
+461 NVYGGY
-472 KNGSAEK
+472 
-479 NEVAIGAGSKVSE
+479 GAK
-492 DIYGGYATHNTNENK
+492 
-507 VSITNGAEVGQSVFG
+507 
-522 GFSVKADSKNNEVIL
+522 
-537 NGTIK
+537 
-542 VTANV
+542 
-547 LGGVAV
+547 
-553 KGNSEGNT
+553 
-561 VKIIKSSAANV
+561 
-572 CGGNGGTSSK
+572 
-582 GNSVEISEGTISNS
+582 
-596 VYGGYADNDS
+596 DS

-638 TVDNSTV
+638 TIDNSTV

-669 IFKNAAKIKGDVYGG
+669 IFNNGAKIKGDVYGG
-684 YDDKSKANITNNI
+684 YDKLNKANITNNT

-702 KDNEAKSIQN
+702 KGNEAKSIQN

-734 DNALINNAEIKA
+734 DTALINNAEIKA

-760 NLITAGALKADNIT
+760 NLITAGALKAENIT
-774 TGTLTDGLISIDQG
+774 TGTLTDGLINIDKG
-788 LQVTV
+788 IKVAI
-793 GTDGNK
+793 GPDGNK

-819 GGGTTPPGGGST
+819 GGGTTPPGGGGT

-882 GFVNP
+882 GSVNP

-925 LIIAPVIE
+925 LIIVPVIE

-994 YDSDATYYAAHL
+994 YDSDVTYYAAHL

-1056 GARYTHQLSEKNTFY
+1056 GARYTHQLSEKNAFY
-1071 AGLAWQHEFDGES
+1071 AGLAWQHEFDSES

-1091 LGYASAPA
+1091 LGSASAPA

-1109 ELGWRVNNSDKFEMG
+1109 ELGWRVNNSDKFELG

>member
-9 EKQMQRKLGGILCGL
+9 EKQMQRKIGGMLCGL
-24 LCTGVLVMPSAW
+24 LCTGVVLVVPSAW
-36 AADYYGNDG
+36 ADNYFGDNG
-45 NTKQLTGANVS
+45 KTHMLTGANVS
-56 LDSGNYDAVYGGYND
+56 LDSGNYDAVYGGYD
-71 KEVSPPEVFKN
+71 DTEVSLSEVFKN

-94 VWGAYSFYGNVR
+94 VCGAYSFHGNVR

-129 DAIKNHVIIKANSV
+129 DAIKNHVIIKANSE
-143 VNANVAGGVAVKGN
+143 VNG
-157 SEGNTVMIIKSSAA
+157 I
-171 NVYGGNGGT
+171 VYGGKGVT
-180 SSKGNSVEISEGT
+180 SSKE
-193 ISNSVFG
+193 
-200 GYADNDNN
+200 ND
-208 SSAEKNIV
+208 V
-216 TISDGSKVSGSIY
+216 TISDSTINKTVY
-229 GGYANHNANENK
+229 GGEADGNTENNHVTIDANSTVK
-241 VSFSNV
+241 
-247 AEVGESVFGG
+247 ESVFGG

-271 NGGSIVT
+271 NCGSVVT
-278 ANVAGGVALKGN
+278 AN
-290 SEGNT
+290 
-295 VMIIKSSAANVYG
+295 
-308 GNGGTSSKGNSVE
+308 
-321 ISEGTISNSVF
+321 
-332 GGYADNDNN
+332 
-341 SSAEKNI
+341 
-348 VTISDGSKVS
+348 
-358 GSIYGGYA
+358 
-366 NHNANE
+366 
-372 NKVSFSNVAEVGE
+372 
-385 SVFGGFSVKGDSK
+385 
-398 KNEVT
+398 
-403 IEGAGVVTAYVAGGV
+403 VAGGV

-454 ISDSNIK
+454 ISEGTISNS
-461 KNVYGGYADND
+461 VYGGYADND
-472 KNGSAEK
+472 NNSSAEK
-479 NEVAIGAGSKVSE
+479 NNVTIGAGSKVSE

-522 GFSVKADSKNNEVIL
+522 GYSFKGDSKNNEV
-537 NGTIK
+537 TINCGSV

-547 LGGVAV
+547 AGGVAL

-561 VKIIKSSAANV
+561 VRIIKSSAANV
-572 CGGNGGTSSK
+572 FGGKGDTSSK

-596 VYGGYADNDS
+596 VYGGYADNDNNSSAEKNNVTISAGSKVSGSIYGGYANHNANENKVSFSNVAEVGESVLGGYSLKADSKNNEVTIEGVGVVKAYVAGGVALAGISEGNKVNIAHSSVNVNVYGGYGAKDS

-630 GNSMDNTV
+630 GNSLDNTV
-638 TVDNSTV
+638 TIDNSIV

-669 IFKNAAKIKGDVYGG
+669 IFKNGAKIKGDVYGG
-684 YDDKSKANITNNI
+684 YDKLNKANITNNT

-702 KDNEAKSIQN
+702 KDNEAKGIQN

-734 DNALINNAEIKA
+734 DTALINNAEIKA
-746 GVELGTKLNENDKI
+746 GVELGTKLKKNDTI
-760 NLITAGALKADNIT
+760 NLIDAGALKAENIT
-774 TGTLTDGLISIDQG
+774 TGTLTDGLINIDKG
-788 LQVTV
+788 IKVAI
-793 GTDGNK
+793 GPDGNK

-819 GGGTTPPGGGST
+819 GGGTTPPGGGGTTPPGGGGT

-882 GFVNP
+882 GSVNP

-925 LIIAPVIE
+925 LIIVPVIE

-1056 GARYTHQLSEKNTFY
+1056 GARYTHQLSEKNAFY

-1091 LGYASAPA
+1091 LGSASAPA

-1109 ELGWRVNNSDKFEMG
+1109 ELGWRVNNSDKFELG

>member
-9 EKQMQRKLGGILCGL
+9 EKQMQRKIGGMLCGL
-24 LCTGVLVMPSAW
+24 LCAGVVLVVPSAW
-36 AADYYGNDG
+36 ADNYFGDNG
-45 NTKQLTGANVS
+45 KTHMLTGANVS
-56 LDSGNYDAVYGGYND
+56 LDSGNYDAVYGGYD
-71 KEVSPPEVFKN
+71 DTEVSLPEVFKN

-94 VWGAYSFYGNVR
+94 VCGAYSFYGNVR

-129 DAIKNHVIIKANSV
+129 DAIKNHIIIKANSEVNGIVYGGKGVTSSKENDVTISDSTINKTVYGGEADGNTENNHVTIDANSTVKESVFGGYSFKGDSKNNEVTINCGSV
-143 VNANVAGGVAVKGN
+143 VTGNVAGGVALKGN
-157 SEGNTVMIIKSSAA
+157 SEGNTVRIIKSSTGY
-171 NVYGGNGGT
+171 VYGGKGGT
-180 SSKGNSVEISEGT
+180 SSKGNSVEIIEGT
-193 ISNSVFG
+193 IRNSVYG

-208 SSAEKNIV
+208 SSAENNKV
-216 TISDGSKVSGSIY
+216 TISAGSKVSGSIY

-247 AEVGESVFGG
+247 AEVGESVLGG
-257 YSFKGDSKNNEVTI
+257 YSLKADSKNNEVTI
-271 NGGSIVT
+271 E
-278 ANVAGGVALKGN
+278 GV
-290 SEGNT
+290 
-295 VMIIKSSAANVYG
+295 
-308 GNGGTSSKGNSVE
+308 
-321 ISEGTISNSVF
+321 
-332 GGYADNDNN
+332 
-341 SSAEKNI
+341 
-348 VTISDGSKVS
+348 
-358 GSIYGGYA
+358 
-366 NHNANE
+366 
-372 NKVSFSNVAEVGE
+372 
-385 SVFGGFSVKGDSK
+385 
-398 KNEVT
+398 
-403 IEGAGVVTAYVAGGV
+403 GVVKAYVAGGV
-418 ALKGNSEGNTVRII
+418 ALAGISEGNKVNIAH
-432 KSSAANVFG
+432 SSVNV
-441 GKGDTSSKGNSVE
+441 
-454 ISDSNIK
+454 
-461 KNVYGGYADND
+461 NVYGGY
-472 KNGSAEK
+472 
-479 NEVAIGAGSKVSE
+479 GAK
-492 DIYGGYATHNTNENK
+492 
-507 VSITNGAEVGQSVFG
+507 
-522 GFSVKADSKNNEVIL
+522 
-537 NGTIK
+537 
-542 VTANV
+542 
-547 LGGVAV
+547 
-553 KGNSEGNT
+553 
-561 VKIIKSSAANV
+561 
-572 CGGNGGTSSK
+572 
-582 GNSVEISEGTISNS
+582 
-596 VYGGYADNDS
+596 DS

-638 TVDNSTV
+638 TIDNSIV

-669 IFKNAAKIKGDVYGG
+669 IFKNGAKIKGDVYGG
-684 YDDKSKANITNNI
+684 YDKLNKANITNNT

-702 KDNEAKSIQN
+702 KDNEAKGIQN

-734 DNALINNAEIKA
+734 DTALINNAEIKA
-746 GVELGTKLNENDKI
+746 GVELGTKLKKNDKI
-760 NLITAGALKADNIT
+760 NLITAGALKAENIT
-774 TGTLTDGLISIDQG
+774 TGTLTDGLINIDKG
-788 LQVTV
+788 IKVAI
-793 GTDGNK
+793 GPDGNK
-799 LVGVINGTTPPG
+799 LVGVINGTTPPGGGATTPPG

-819 GGGTTPPGGGST
+819 GGGTTPPGGGGT

-882 GFVNP
+882 GSVNP

-925 LIIAPVIE
+925 LIIVPVIE

-978 GRMSTDY
+978 GRVSTDY

-1056 GARYTHQLSEKNTFY
+1056 GARYTHQLSEKNAFY

-1091 LGYASAPA
+1091 LGSASAPA

-1109 ELGWRVNNSDKFEMG
+1109 ELGWRVNNSDKFELG

>member
-36 AADYYGNDG
+36 ADNYYGDDG
-45 NTKQLTGANVS
+45 KTHMSTGANVT
-56 LDSGNYDAVYGGYND
+56 LNSGTYDYVYGGYND
-71 KEVSPPEVFKN
+71 TKVSPPEVFKN
-82 NVTITGTAATNI
+82 NVTITGTAATSC
-94 VWGAYSFYGNVR
+94 VCGAYSFYGNVK
-106 ENTVTISGNTLGNVV
+106 ENTVTISGNSLGDVV
-121 CGGGTGAA
+121 CGGASGAA
-129 DAIKNHVIIKANSV
+129 EAIKNHVVIKD
-143 VNANVAGGVAVKGN
+143 N
-157 SEGNTVMIIKSSAA
+157 SEVNGI
-171 NVYGGNGGT
+171 VYC
-180 SSKGNSVEISEGT
+180 
-193 ISNSVFG
+193 
-200 GYADNDNN
+200 
-208 SSAEKNIV
+208 
-216 TISDGSKVSGSIY
+216 
-229 GGYANHNANENK
+229 
-241 VSFSNV
+241 
-247 AEVGESVFGG
+247 
-257 YSFKGDSKNNEVTI
+257 
-271 NGGSIVT
+271 
-278 ANVAGGVALKGN
+278 
-290 SEGNT
+290 
-295 VMIIKSSAANVYG
+295 
-308 GNGGTSSKGNSVE
+308 
-321 ISEGTISNSVF
+321 
-332 GGYADNDNN
+332 
-341 SSAEKNI
+341 
-348 VTISDGSKVS
+348 
-358 GSIYGGYA
+358 
-366 NHNANE
+366 
-372 NKVSFSNVAEVGE
+372 
-385 SVFGGFSVKGDSK
+385 
-398 KNEVT
+398 
-403 IEGAGVVTAYVAGGV
+403 
-418 ALKGNSEGNTVRII
+418 
-432 KSSAANVFG
+432 
-441 GKGDTSSKGNSVE
+441 GKGDTSSKENNVE
-454 ISDSNIK
+454 ISDSTIK

-522 GFSVKADSKNNEVIL
+522 GFSEKADSKNNEVIL
-537 NGTIK
+537 NGASG
-542 VTANV
+542 VTGNV
-547 LGGVAV
+547 AGGVAL

-561 VKIIKSSAANV
+561 VRIIKSSTGYV
-572 CGGNGGTSSK
+572 YGGKGDTSSK
-582 GNSVEISEGTISNS
+582 ENNVEISDSTIKNN
-596 VYGGYADNDS
+596 VYGGYADNDKNGSAEKNEVAIGAGSKVSEDIYGGYATHNTNENKVSITNGAEVGQSVFGGLSEKGDSKNNEVTIKGASVVTAKVAGGVAIAGISEDNKVNIAKSSVNMDVYGGYGAENS

-638 TVDNSTV
+638 TIDNSTV

-669 IFKNAAKIKGDVYGG
+669 IFKNGAKIKGDVYGG
-684 YDDKSKANITNNI
+684 YDKLNKANITNNT

-702 KDNEAKSIQN
+702 KGNEAKSIQN

-724 IANDTMLKVT
+724 VANDTMLKVT
-734 DNALINNAEIKA
+734 DTALINNAEIKA

-760 NLITAGALKADNIT
+760 NLITAGALKAENIT
-774 TGTLTDGLISIDQG
+774 TGTLTDGLINIDKG
-788 LQVTV
+788 IKVAI
-793 GTDGNK
+793 GPDGNK

-811 GGGTTPPG
+811 GGGTT
-819 GGGTTPPGGGST
+819 S
-831 TPGAGSL
+831 GAGSL

-882 GFVNP
+882 GSVNP

-1056 GARYTHQLSEKNTFY
+1056 GARYTHQLSEKNAFY

-1091 LGYASAPA
+1091 LGSASAPA

-1109 ELGWRVNNSDKFEMG
+1109 ELGWRVNNSDKFELG
-1124 LGVNGSVGKQ
+1124 LGVNGSIGKQ

>member
-9 EKQMQRKLGGILCGL
+9 EKQMQRKIGGMLCGL
-24 LCTGVLVMPSAW
+24 LCAGVVLVVPSAW
-36 AADYYGNDG
+36 ADNYFGDDG
-45 NTKQLTGANVS
+45 KTHMLTGANVS
-56 LDSGNYDAVYGGYND
+56 LDSGNYDAVYGGYD
-71 KEVSPPEVFKN
+71 DTEVSLPEVFKN

-94 VWGAYSFYGNVR
+94 VCGAYSFYGNVR

-129 DAIKNHVIIKANSV
+129 DAIKNHVIIKANSE
-143 VNANVAGGVAVKGN
+143 VNG
-157 SEGNTVMIIKSSAA
+157 I
-171 NVYGGNGGT
+171 VYGGKGVT
-180 SSKGNSVEISEGT
+180 SSKENDVMISDST
-193 ISNSVFG
+193 INKTVYG
-200 GYADNDNN
+200 GEADCNT
-208 SSAEKNIV
+208 EKNHV
-216 TISDGSKVSGSIY
+216 TIDASSTVK
-229 GGYANHNANENK
+229 
-241 VSFSNV
+241 
-247 AEVGESVFGG
+247 ESVFGG

-271 NGGSIVT
+271 NGGSVVT
-278 ANVAGGVALKGN
+278 ANVAG
-290 SEGNT
+290 S
-295 VMIIKSSAANVYG
+295 
-308 GNGGTSSKGNSVE
+308 
-321 ISEGTISNSVF
+321 
-332 GGYADNDNN
+332 
-341 SSAEKNI
+341 
-348 VTISDGSKVS
+348 
-358 GSIYGGYA
+358 
-366 NHNANE
+366 
-372 NKVSFSNVAEVGE
+372 
-385 SVFGGFSVKGDSK
+385 
-398 KNEVT
+398 
-403 IEGAGVVTAYVAGGV
+403 V

-454 ISDSNIK
+454 IS
-461 KNVYGGYADND
+461 
-472 KNGSAEK
+472 
-479 NEVAIGAGSKVSE
+479 
-492 DIYGGYATHNTNENK
+492 
-507 VSITNGAEVGQSVFG
+507 
-522 GFSVKADSKNNEVIL
+522 
-537 NGTIK
+537 
-542 VTANV
+542 
-547 LGGVAV
+547 
-553 KGNSEGNT
+553 
-561 VKIIKSSAANV
+561 
-572 CGGNGGTSSK
+572 
-582 GNSVEISEGTISNS
+582 EGTISNS
-596 VYGGYADNDS
+596 VYGGYADNDNNGSAEKNKVTIGAGSKVSGSIYGGYANHNANENKVSFSNVAEIGENVFGGYSLKADSKNNEVTINGGSVVTANVAGGVTVKGSSEGNTVSIIKSSTGYVYGGKGGTSSKGNSVEIIEGTIRNSVYGGYADNDNNSSAENNKVTISAGSKVSGSIYGGYANHNANENKVSFSNVAEVGESVLGGYSLKADSKNNEVTIEGVGVVKAYVAGGVALAGISEGNKVNIAHSSVNVNVYGGYGAKDS

-630 GNSMDNTV
+630 GNSLDNTV
-638 TVDNSTV
+638 TIDNSIV

-669 IFKNAAKIKGDVYGG
+669 IFKNGAKIKGDVYGG
-684 YDDKSKANITNNI
+684 YDKLNKANITNNT

-702 KDNEAKSIQN
+702 KGNEAKSIQN

-734 DNALINNAEIKA
+734 GTALINNAEIKA
-746 GVELGTKLNENDKI
+746 GVELGTKLKKNDTI
-760 NLITAGALKADNIT
+760 NLIDAGALKAENIT
-774 TGTLTDGLISIDQG
+774 TGTLTDGLINIDKG
-788 LQVTV
+788 IKVAI
-793 GTDGNK
+793 GPDGNK

-819 GGGTTPPGGGST
+819 GGGTTPPGGGGTTPPGGGGTTPPGGGGTTPPGGGGT

-882 GFVNP
+882 GSVNP

-925 LIIAPVIE
+925 LIIVPVIE

-968 GLYYEGSLRA
+968 GLYYEGSLRT

-1031 QGDKVTVGTGAT
+1031 QCDKVTVGTGAT

-1056 GARYTHQLSEKNTFY
+1056 GARYTHQLSEKNAFY

-1091 LGYASAPA
+1091 LGSASAPA

-1109 ELGWRVNNSDKFEMG
+1109 ELGWRINNSDKFELG

>member
-9 EKQMQRKLGGILCGL
+9 EKQMQRKIGGMLCGL
-24 LCTGVLVMPSAW
+24 LCAGVVLVVPSAW
-36 AADYYGNDG
+36 ADNYFGDDG
-45 NTKQLTGANVS
+45 KTHMLTGANVS
-56 LDSGNYDAVYGGYND
+56 LDSGNYDAVYGGYD
-71 KEVSPPEVFKN
+71 DTEVSLPEVFKN

-94 VWGAYSFYGNVR
+94 VCGAYSFYGNVR

-129 DAIKNHVIIKANSV
+129 DAIKNHVIIKANSEVNGIVYGGKGVTSSKENDVMISDSTINKTVYGGEADCNTEKNHVTIDASSTVKESVFGGYSFKGDSKNNEVTINGGSV
-143 VNANVAGGVAVKGN
+143 VTANVAGSVALKGN
-157 SEGNTVMIIKSSAA
+157 SEGNTVRIIKSSAA
-171 NVYGGNGGT
+171 NVYGGKGDT

-193 ISNSVFG
+193 ISNSVYG

-208 SSAEKNIV
+208 GSAEKNKVTIGAGSKVSGSIYGGYANHNANENKVSFSNVAEIGENVFGGYSLKADSKNNEVTINGGSVVTANVAGGVTVKGSSEGNTVSIIKSSTGYVYGGKGGTSSKGNSVEIIEGTIRNSVYGGYAYNDNNSSAENNKV
-216 TISDGSKVSGSIY
+216 TISAGSKVSGSIY

-247 AEVGESVFGG
+247 AEVGESVLGG
-257 YSFKGDSKNNEVTI
+257 YSLKADSKNNEVTI
-271 NGGSIVT
+271 E
-278 ANVAGGVALKGN
+278 GV
-290 SEGNT
+290 
-295 VMIIKSSAANVYG
+295 
-308 GNGGTSSKGNSVE
+308 
-321 ISEGTISNSVF
+321 
-332 GGYADNDNN
+332 
-341 SSAEKNI
+341 
-348 VTISDGSKVS
+348 
-358 GSIYGGYA
+358 
-366 NHNANE
+366 
-372 NKVSFSNVAEVGE
+372 
-385 SVFGGFSVKGDSK
+385 
-398 KNEVT
+398 
-403 IEGAGVVTAYVAGGV
+403 GVVKAYVAGGV
-418 ALKGNSEGNTVRII
+418 ALAGISEGNKVNIAH
-432 KSSAANVFG
+432 SSVNV
-441 GKGDTSSKGNSVE
+441 
-454 ISDSNIK
+454 
-461 KNVYGGYADND
+461 NVYGGY
-472 KNGSAEK
+472 
-479 NEVAIGAGSKVSE
+479 GAK
-492 DIYGGYATHNTNENK
+492 
-507 VSITNGAEVGQSVFG
+507 
-522 GFSVKADSKNNEVIL
+522 
-537 NGTIK
+537 
-542 VTANV
+542 
-547 LGGVAV
+547 
-553 KGNSEGNT
+553 
-561 VKIIKSSAANV
+561 
-572 CGGNGGTSSK
+572 
-582 GNSVEISEGTISNS
+582 
-596 VYGGYADNDS
+596 DS

-630 GNSMDNTV
+630 GNSLDNTV
-638 TVDNSTV
+638 TIDNSIV

-669 IFKNAAKIKGDVYGG
+669 IFKNGAKIKGDVYGG
-684 YDDKSKANITNNI
+684 YDKLNKANITNNT

-702 KDNEAKSIQN
+702 KDNEAKGIQN

-734 DNALINNAEIKA
+734 DTALINNAEIKA
-746 GVELGTKLNENDKI
+746 GVELGTKLKKNDTI
-760 NLITAGALKADNIT
+760 NLIDAGALKAENIT
-774 TGTLTDGLISIDQG
+774 TGTLTDGLINIDKG
-788 LQVTV
+788 IKVAI
-793 GTDGNK
+793 GPDGNK

-819 GGGTTPPGGGST
+819 GGGTTPPGGGGTTPPGGGGT

-882 GFVNP
+882 GSVNP

-925 LIIAPVIE
+925 LIIVPVIE

-1056 GARYTHQLSEKNTFY
+1056 GARYTHQLSEKNAFY

-1091 LGYASAPA
+1091 LGSASAPA

-1109 ELGWRVNNSDKFEMG
+1109 ELGWRVNNSDKFELG

>member
-9 EKQMQRKLGGILCGL
+9 EKQMQRKIGGMLCGL
-24 LCTGVLVMPSAW
+24 LCTGVVLVVPSAW
-36 AADYYGNDG
+36 ADNYFGDNG
-45 NTKQLTGANVS
+45 KTHMLTGANVS
-56 LDSGNYDAVYGGYND
+56 LDSGNYDAVYGGYD
-71 KEVSPPEVFKN
+71 DTEVSLSEVFKN

-94 VWGAYSFYGNVR
+94 VCGAYSFHGNVR

-129 DAIKNHVIIKANSV
+129 DAIKNHVIIKANSE
-143 VNANVAGGVAVKGN
+143 VNG
-157 SEGNTVMIIKSSAA
+157 I
-171 NVYGGNGGT
+171 VYGGKGVT
-180 SSKGNSVEISEGT
+180 SSKENDVMISDST
-193 ISNSVFG
+193 INKTVYG
-200 GYADNDNN
+200 GEADCNT
-208 SSAEKNIV
+208 EKNHV
-216 TISDGSKVSGSIY
+216 TIDASSTVK
-229 GGYANHNANENK
+229 
-241 VSFSNV
+241 
-247 AEVGESVFGG
+247 ESVFGG

-271 NGGSIVT
+271 NGGSVVT
-278 ANVAGGVALKGN
+278 ANVAG
-290 SEGNT
+290 S
-295 VMIIKSSAANVYG
+295 
-308 GNGGTSSKGNSVE
+308 
-321 ISEGTISNSVF
+321 
-332 GGYADNDNN
+332 
-341 SSAEKNI
+341 
-348 VTISDGSKVS
+348 
-358 GSIYGGYA
+358 
-366 NHNANE
+366 
-372 NKVSFSNVAEVGE
+372 
-385 SVFGGFSVKGDSK
+385 
-398 KNEVT
+398 
-403 IEGAGVVTAYVAGGV
+403 V

-454 ISDSNIK
+454 ISEGTISNS
-461 KNVYGGYADND
+461 VYGGYADND
-472 KNGSAEK
+472 NNGSAEK
-479 NEVAIGAGSKVSE
+479 NKVTIGSGSKVSGSIYGGYANHNANENKVSFSNVAEIGENVFGGYSLKADSKNNEVTINGGSVVTANVSGGVTVKGSSEGNTVRIIKSSAANVYGGKGDTSSKGNSVEIIEGTIRNSVYGGYADNDNNSSAEKNNVTISAGSKVSGS
-492 DIYGGYATHNTNENK
+492 IYGGYANHNANENK

-522 GFSVKADSKNNEVIL
+522 GFSEKADSKNNEVIL
-537 NGTIK
+537 NGDSV
-542 VTANV
+542 VTGNV
-547 LGGVAV
+547 AGGVAL
-553 KGNSEGNT
+553 KGNSEDNKVNIAKST
-561 VKIIKSSAANV
+561 VNM
-572 CGGNGGTSSK
+572 N
-582 GNSVEISEGTISNS
+582 
-596 VYGGYADNDS
+596 VYGGYGAKDS

-638 TVDNSTV
+638 TIDNSTV

-684 YDDKSKANITNNI
+684 YDDKSKANIINNT
-697 LEVVG
+697 LEIVG
-702 KDNEAKSIQN
+702 KDNEARTIQN

-734 DNALINNAEIKA
+734 DTALINNAEIKA
-746 GVELGTKLNENDKI
+746 GVELGTKLKKNDTI
-760 NLITAGALKADNIT
+760 NLIDAGALKAENIT
-774 TGTLTDGLISIDQG
+774 TGTLTDGLINIDKG
-788 LQVTV
+788 IKVAI
-793 GTDGNK
+793 GPDGNK

-819 GGGTTPPGGGST
+819 GGGTTPPGGGGT

-860 GHDLLTTAGYENAAL
+860 GHDLLTTASYENAAL

-882 GFVNP
+882 GSVNP

-925 LIIAPVIE
+925 LIIVPVIE

-1031 QGDKVTVGTGAT
+1031 QCDKVTVGTGAT
-1043 YDFDATTSLRTRL
+1043 YDFDTTTSLRTRL
-1056 GARYTHQLSEKNTFY
+1056 GARYTHQLSEKNAFY

-1091 LGYASAPA
+1091 LGSASAPA

-1109 ELGWRVNNSDKFEMG
+1109 ELGWRVNNSDKFELG
-1124 LGVNGSVGKQ
+1124 LGVNSSVGKQ

>member
-9 EKQMQRKLGGILCGL
+9 EKQMQRKIGGMLCGL
-24 LCTGVLVMPSAW
+24 LCAGVVLVVPSAW
-36 AADYYGNDG
+36 ADNYFGDDG
-45 NTKQLTGANVS
+45 KTHMLTGANVS
-56 LDSGNYDAVYGGYND
+56 LDSGNYDAVYGGYGD
-71 KEVSPPEVFKN
+71 TEVSLPEVFKN

-94 VWGAYSFYGNVR
+94 VCGAYSFYGNVR

-129 DAIKNHVIIKANSV
+129 DAIKNHVIIKANSEVNGIVYGGKGVTSSKENDVMISDSTINKTVYGGEADCNTEKNHVTIDASSTVKESVFGGYSFKGDSKNNEVTINGGSV
-143 VNANVAGGVAVKGN
+143 VTANVAGGVTVKGS
-157 SEGNTVMIIKSSAA
+157 SEGNTVRIIKSSAA
-171 NVYGGNGGT
+171 NVYGGKGDT

-193 ISNSVFG
+193 ISNSVYGGYADNDNNGSAEKNKVTIGAGSKVSGSIYGGYANHNANENKVSFSNVAEIGENVFGGYSFKGDSKNNEVTINGGSVVTANVAGGVTVKGSSEGNTVRIIKSSAANVYGGKGDTSSKGNSVEISEGTISNSVYG

-208 SSAEKNIV
+208 SSAENNKV
-216 TISDGSKVSGSIY
+216 TISAGSKVSGSIY

-247 AEVGESVFGG
+247 AEVGESVLGG
-257 YSFKGDSKNNEVTI
+257 YSLKADSKNNEVTI
-271 NGGSIVT
+271 E
-278 ANVAGGVALKGN
+278 GV
-290 SEGNT
+290 
-295 VMIIKSSAANVYG
+295 
-308 GNGGTSSKGNSVE
+308 
-321 ISEGTISNSVF
+321 
-332 GGYADNDNN
+332 
-341 SSAEKNI
+341 
-348 VTISDGSKVS
+348 
-358 GSIYGGYA
+358 
-366 NHNANE
+366 
-372 NKVSFSNVAEVGE
+372 
-385 SVFGGFSVKGDSK
+385 
-398 KNEVT
+398 
-403 IEGAGVVTAYVAGGV
+403 GVVKAYVAGGV
-418 ALKGNSEGNTVRII
+418 ALAGISEGNKVNIAH
-432 KSSAANVFG
+432 SSVNV
-441 GKGDTSSKGNSVE
+441 
-454 ISDSNIK
+454 
-461 KNVYGGYADND
+461 NVYGGY
-472 KNGSAEK
+472 
-479 NEVAIGAGSKVSE
+479 GAK
-492 DIYGGYATHNTNENK
+492 
-507 VSITNGAEVGQSVFG
+507 
-522 GFSVKADSKNNEVIL
+522 
-537 NGTIK
+537 
-542 VTANV
+542 
-547 LGGVAV
+547 
-553 KGNSEGNT
+553 
-561 VKIIKSSAANV
+561 
-572 CGGNGGTSSK
+572 
-582 GNSVEISEGTISNS
+582 
-596 VYGGYADNDS
+596 DS

-638 TVDNSTV
+638 TIDNSTV
-645 NENVYGGYTESDG
+645 NKNVYGGYTESDG

-669 IFKNAAKIKGDVYGG
+669 IFNNGAKIKGDVYGG
-684 YDDKSKANITNNI
+684 YDKLNKANITNNT

-702 KDNEAKSIQN
+702 KGNEAKSIQN

-734 DNALINNAEIKA
+734 DTALINNAEIKA

-760 NLITAGALKADNIT
+760 NLITAGALKAENIT
-774 TGTLTDGLISIDQG
+774 TGTLTDGLINIDKG
-788 LQVTV
+788 IKVAI
-793 GTDGNK
+793 GPDGNK

-819 GGGTTPPGGGST
+819 GGGTTPPGGGGTTPPGGGGTTPPGGGGTTPPGGGGT

-882 GFVNP
+882 GSVNP

-925 LIIAPVIE
+925 LLIAPVIE

-1056 GARYTHQLSEKNTFY
+1056 GARYTHQLSEKNAFY

-1091 LGYASAPA
+1091 LGSASAPA

-1109 ELGWRVNNSDKFEMG
+1109 ELGWRVNNSDKFELG

>member
-9 EKQMQRKLGGILCGL
+9 EKQMQRKFSGILCGL
-24 LCTGVLVMPSAW
+24 LCAGVLVMPSAW

-45 NTKQLTGANVS
+45 NTKQSTGANVS
-56 LDSGNYDAVYGGYND
+56 LDSGNYDAVYGGYD
-71 KEVSPPEVFKN
+71 DTKVSLPEVFKN

-94 VWGAYSFYGNVR
+94 VCGAYSFYGNVR

-129 DAIKNHVIIKANSV
+129 DAIKNHIIIKANSE
-143 VNANVAGGVAVKGN
+143 VNG
-157 SEGNTVMIIKSSAA
+157 I
-171 NVYGGNGGT
+171 VYGGKGVT
-180 SSKGNSVEISEGT
+180 SSKE
-193 ISNSVFG
+193 
-200 GYADNDNN
+200 ND
-208 SSAEKNIV
+208 V
-216 TISDGSKVSGSIY
+216 TISDSTINKTVY
-229 GGYANHNANENK
+229 GGEADGNTENNHVTIDANSTVK
-241 VSFSNV
+241 
-247 AEVGESVFGG
+247 ESVFGG
-257 YSFKGDSKNNEVTI
+257 YSLKADSKNNEVTI
-271 NGGSIVT
+271 E
-278 ANVAGGVALKGN
+278 GV
-290 SEGNT
+290 
-295 VMIIKSSAANVYG
+295 
-308 GNGGTSSKGNSVE
+308 
-321 ISEGTISNSVF
+321 
-332 GGYADNDNN
+332 
-341 SSAEKNI
+341 
-348 VTISDGSKVS
+348 
-358 GSIYGGYA
+358 
-366 NHNANE
+366 
-372 NKVSFSNVAEVGE
+372 
-385 SVFGGFSVKGDSK
+385 
-398 KNEVT
+398 
-403 IEGAGVVTAYVAGGV
+403 GVVKAYVAGGV
-418 ALKGNSEGNTVRII
+418 ALAGISEGNKV
-432 KSSAANVFG
+432 
-441 GKGDTSSKGNSVE
+441 
-454 ISDSNIK
+454 NI
-461 KNVYGGYADND
+461 A
-472 KNGSAEK
+472 
-479 NEVAIGAGSKVSE
+479 
-492 DIYGGYATHNTNENK
+492 H
-507 VSITNGAEVGQSVFG
+507 
-522 GFSVKADSKNNEVIL
+522 
-537 NGTIK
+537 
-542 VTANV
+542 
-547 LGGVAV
+547 
-553 KGNSEGNT
+553 
-561 VKIIKSSAANV
+561 
-572 CGGNGGTSSK
+572 
-582 GNSVEISEGTISNS
+582 
-596 VYGGYADNDS
+596 
-606 IGNIISITD
+606 
-615 GSSVNKNVYGGYSFK
+615 SSVNVNVYGGYSFK
-630 GNSMDNTV
+630 GNSLDNTV
-638 TVDNSTV
+638 TIDNSIV

-669 IFKNAAKIKGDVYGG
+669 IFKNGAKIKGDVYGG
-684 YDDKSKANITNNI
+684 YDKLNKANITNNT

-702 KDNEAKSIQN
+702 KGNEAKSIQN

-734 DNALINNAEIKA
+734 DTALINNAEIKA

-760 NLITAGALKADNIT
+760 NLITAGALKAENIT
-774 TGTLTDGLISIDQG
+774 TGTMTDGLINIDKG
-788 LQVTV
+788 IKVAIEP
-793 GTDGNK
+793 DGNK

-819 GGGTTPPGGGST
+819 GGGTTPPGGGGTTPPGGGGTTPPGGGGT

-882 GFVNP
+882 GSVNP

-925 LIIAPVIE
+925 LIIVPVIE

-994 YDSDATYYAAHL
+994 YDSDVTYYAAHL

-1031 QGDKVTVGTGAT
+1031 QCDKVTVGTGAT

-1056 GARYTHQLSEKNTFY
+1056 GARYTHQLSEKNAFY

-1091 LGYASAPA
+1091 LGSASAPA

-1109 ELGWRVNNSDKFEMG
+1109 ELGWRVNNSDKFELG

>member
-9 EKQMQRKLGGILCGL
+9 EKQMQRKIGGMLCGL
-24 LCTGVLVMPSAW
+24 LCAGVVLVVPSAW
-36 AADYYGNDG
+36 ADNYFGDDG
-45 NTKQLTGANVS
+45 KTHMLTGANVS
-56 LDSGNYDAVYGGYND
+56 LDSGNYDAVYGGYD
-71 KEVSPPEVFKN
+71 DTEVSLPEVFKN

-94 VWGAYSFYGNVR
+94 VCGAYSFYGNVR

-129 DAIKNHVIIKANSV
+129 DAIKNHVIIKANSEVNGIVYGGKGVTSSKENDVTISDSTINKTVYGGEADGNTENNHVTIDANSTVKESVFGGYSFKGDSKNNEVTINCGSV
-143 VNANVAGGVAVKGN
+143 VTGNVAGGVALKGN
-157 SEGNTVMIIKSSAA
+157 SEGNTVSIIKSSAA
-171 NVYGGNGGT
+171 NVYGGKGDTSSKENNVEISDSTIKKNVYGGYADNDKNGSAEKNKVTISAGSKVSEDIYGGYATHNTNENKVSITNGAEVGQNVFGGYSLKADSKNNEVTINGGSVVTANVAGGVTVKGSSEGNTVRIIKSSAANVYGGKGDT

-193 ISNSVFG
+193 ISNSVYG

-208 SSAEKNIV
+208 SSAEKNNV
-216 TISDGSKVSGSIY
+216 TISAGSKVSGSIY

-257 YSFKGDSKNNEVTI
+257 YSLKADSKNNEVTI
-271 NGGSIVT
+271 E
-278 ANVAGGVALKGN
+278 GV
-290 SEGNT
+290 
-295 VMIIKSSAANVYG
+295 
-308 GNGGTSSKGNSVE
+308 
-321 ISEGTISNSVF
+321 
-332 GGYADNDNN
+332 
-341 SSAEKNI
+341 
-348 VTISDGSKVS
+348 
-358 GSIYGGYA
+358 
-366 NHNANE
+366 
-372 NKVSFSNVAEVGE
+372 
-385 SVFGGFSVKGDSK
+385 
-398 KNEVT
+398 
-403 IEGAGVVTAYVAGGV
+403 GVVKAYVAGGV
-418 ALKGNSEGNTVRII
+418 ALAGISEGNKV
-432 KSSAANVFG
+432 
-441 GKGDTSSKGNSVE
+441 
-454 ISDSNIK
+454 NI
-461 KNVYGGYADND
+461 A
-472 KNGSAEK
+472 
-479 NEVAIGAGSKVSE
+479 
-492 DIYGGYATHNTNENK
+492 H
-507 VSITNGAEVGQSVFG
+507 
-522 GFSVKADSKNNEVIL
+522 
-537 NGTIK
+537 
-542 VTANV
+542 
-547 LGGVAV
+547 
-553 KGNSEGNT
+553 
-561 VKIIKSSAANV
+561 
-572 CGGNGGTSSK
+572 
-582 GNSVEISEGTISNS
+582 
-596 VYGGYADNDS
+596 
-606 IGNIISITD
+606 
-615 GSSVNKNVYGGYSFK
+615 SSVNVNVYGGYSFK
-630 GNSMDNTV
+630 GNSLDNTV
-638 TVDNSTV
+638 TIDNSIV

-669 IFKNAAKIKGDVYGG
+669 IFKNGAKIKGDVYGG
-684 YDDKSKANITNNI
+684 YDKLNKANITNNT

-702 KDNEAKSIQN
+702 KDNEAKGIQN

-734 DNALINNAEIKA
+734 DTALINNAEIKA

-760 NLITAGALKADNIT
+760 NLITAGALKAENIT
-774 TGTLTDGLISIDQG
+774 TGTLTDGLINIDKG
-788 LQVTV
+788 IKVAI
-793 GTDGNK
+793 GPDGNK

-819 GGGTTPPGGGST
+819 GGGTTPPGGGGTTPPGGGGTTPPGGGGTTPPGGGGT

-882 GFVNP
+882 GSVNP

-925 LIIAPVIE
+925 LIIVPVIE

-1031 QGDKVTVGTGAT
+1031 QCDKVTVGTGAT

-1056 GARYTHQLSEKNTFY
+1056 GARYTHQLSEKNAFY

-1091 LGYASAPA
+1091 LGSASAPA

-1109 ELGWRVNNSDKFEMG
+1109 ELGWRVNNSDKFELG

>member
-9 EKQMQRKLGGILCGL
+9 EKQMQKKLGGALFGL
-24 LCTGVLVMPSAW
+24 LCAGVLVVPSAW
-36 AADYYGNDG
+36 AAPGPPPNFYGTVDGIGTNDVAYSVAHDG
-45 NTKQLTGANVS
+45 KVS
-56 LDSGNYDAVYGGYND
+56 LAAGSYYEIYGGYND
-71 KEVSPPEVFKN
+71 DDPGQRVYKN
-82 NVTITGTAATNI
+82 QITITDATI
-94 VWGAYSFYGNVR
+94 AFYAYGGYSENGNAD
-106 ENTVTISGNTLGNVV
+106 ENTVSISGSTVNGEVYGGKGYEECSGNT
-121 CGGGTGAA
+121 
-129 DAIKNHVIIKANSV
+129 VIV
-143 VNANVAGGVAVKGN
+143 
-157 SEGNTVMIIKSSAA
+157 
-171 NVYGGNGGT
+171 
-180 SSKGNSVEISEGT
+180 
-193 ISNSVFG
+193 
-200 GYADNDNN
+200 NN
-208 SSAEKNIV
+208 STVNGEIN
-216 TISDGSKVSGSIY
+216 GSYSENGIAKD
-229 GGYANHNANENK
+229 NK
-241 VSFSNV
+241 VSIS
-247 AEVGESVFGG
+247 
-257 YSFKGDSKNNEVTI
+257 
-271 NGGSIVT
+271 GGS
-278 ANVAGGVALKGN
+278 
-290 SEGNT
+290 T
-295 VMIIKSSAANVYG
+295 VNY
-308 GNGGTSSKGNSVE
+308 
-321 ISEGTISNSVF
+321 
-332 GGYADNDNN
+332 
-341 SSAEKNI
+341 
-348 VTISDGSKVS
+348 
-358 GSIYGGYA
+358 
-366 NHNANE
+366 
-372 NKVSFSNVAEVGE
+372 
-385 SVFGGFSVKGDSK
+385 
-398 KNEVT
+398 
-403 IEGAGVVTAYVAGGV
+403 
-418 ALKGNSEGNTVRII
+418 
-432 KSSAANVFG
+432 
-441 GKGDTSSKGNSVE
+441 
-454 ISDSNIK
+454 
-461 KNVYGGYADND
+461 VYGGYAD
-472 KNGSAEK
+472 KGSV
-479 NEVAIGAGSKVSE
+479 N
-492 DIYGGYATHNTNENK
+492 
-507 VSITNGAEVGQSVFG
+507 
-522 GFSVKADSKNNEVIL
+522 
-537 NGTIK
+537 
-542 VTANV
+542 
-547 LGGVAV
+547 
-553 KGNSEGNT
+553 NT
-561 VKIIKSSAANV
+561 VNIQDSTI
-572 CGGNGGTSSK
+572 NG
-582 GNSVEISEGTISNS
+582 
-596 VYGGYADNDS
+596 D
-606 IGNIISITD
+606 
-615 GSSVNKNVYGGYSFK
+615 VYGGYSVD
-630 GNSMDNTV
+630 GNSESNTV
-638 TVDNSTV
+638 NISGSEILAD
-645 NENVYGGYTESDG
+645 VYGGYTESDG

-669 IFKNAAKIKGDVYGG
+669 IFKNGAKIKGDVYGG
-684 YDDKSKANITNNI
+684 YDKLSKANITNNT

-734 DNALINNAEIKA
+734 DTALINNAEIKA
-746 GVELGTKLNENDKI
+746 GVELGTKLKKNDTI
-760 NLITAGALKADNIT
+760 NLIDAGALKAENIT
-774 TGTLTDGLISIDQG
+774 TGTLTDGLINIDKG
-788 LQVTV
+788 IKVAI
-793 GTDGNK
+793 GPDGNK

-831 TPGAGSL
+831 TPDAGGL
-838 YADAD
+838 YAAAD

-882 GFVNP
+882 GSVNP

-1014 NDKDTL
+1014 NDKDTI

-1056 GARYTHQLSEKNTFY
+1056 GARYTHQLSEKNAFY

-1091 LGYASAPA
+1091 LGSASAPA

-1109 ELGWRVNNSDKFEMG
+1109 ELGWRVNNSDKFELG
-1124 LGVNGSVGKQ
+1124 LGVNVSVGKQ

>member
-1 MKFLAKMK
+1 MDCCAP
-9 EKQMQRKLGGILCGL
+9 GGA
-24 LCTGVLVMPSAW
+24 LVVPSAW

-56 LDSGNYDAVYGGYND
+56 LDSDNYDYVYGGYND
-71 KEVSPPEVFKN
+71 TEVSPPEVFKN

-94 VWGAYSFYGNVR
+94 VCGAYSWYGNVR
-106 ENTVTISGNTLGNVV
+106 ENTVTISGNTLGYVV
-121 CGGGTGAA
+121 CGGGTGAG
-129 DAIKNHVIIKANSV
+129 DAIKNYVIIKDKSEVNGIVYGGKGVTSSKENDVKISDSTINKTVYGGDADGNTENNHVTIDANSTVKESVFGGYSFKGDSKNNEVTINGGSV
-143 VNANVAGGVAVKGN
+143 VTANVAGGVTVKGS
-157 SEGNTVMIIKSSAA
+157 SEGNTVSIIKSSAA
-171 NVYGGNGGT
+171 NVCGGKGDT

-193 ISNSVFG
+193 ISNSVYG

-208 SSAEKNIV
+208 GSAEKNNV
-216 TISDGSKVSGSIY
+216 TISAGSKVSGSIY

-247 AEVGESVFGG
+247 AEVGENVFGG
-257 YSFKGDSKNNEVTI
+257 YSLKADSKNNEVTI

-278 ANVAGGVALKGN
+278 ANVAGGVAVKGN
-290 SEGNT
+290 SEGN
-295 VMIIKSSAANVYG
+295 I
-308 GNGGTSSKGNSVE
+308 
-321 ISEGTISNSVF
+321 
-332 GGYADNDNN
+332 
-341 SSAEKNI
+341 
-348 VTISDGSKVS
+348 
-358 GSIYGGYA
+358 
-366 NHNANE
+366 
-372 NKVSFSNVAEVGE
+372 
-385 SVFGGFSVKGDSK
+385 
-398 KNEVT
+398 
-403 IEGAGVVTAYVAGGV
+403 
-418 ALKGNSEGNTVRII
+418 VRII
-432 KSSAANVFG
+432 KSSAANVCG

-454 ISDSNIK
+454 ISEGTIK
-461 KNVYGGYADND
+461 DTVYGGYADND

-479 NEVAIGAGSKVSE
+479 NNVTIGAGSVIMSNV
-492 DIYGGYATHNTNENK
+492 YGGYAIQNTNENK
-507 VSITNGAEVGQSVFG
+507 VSVTNTSKVNRSVAG
-522 GFSVKADSKNNEVIL
+522 GYSEQGDSKKNEV
-537 NGTIK
+537 TIEDASV
-542 VTANV
+542 VTAYV
-547 LGGVAV
+547 AGGVAV
-553 KGNSEGNT
+553 AGISEGNK
-561 VKIIKSSAANV
+561 VNIAHSSVN
-572 CGGNGGTSSK
+572 
-582 GNSVEISEGTISNS
+582 ES
-596 VYGGYADNDS
+596 VYGGYGAKDS
-606 IGNIISITD
+606 IGNIISFTD

-638 TVDNSTV
+638 TIDNSTV

-658 AISEK
+658 AIAEK

-669 IFKNAAKIKGDVYGG
+669 IFKNGAKIKGDVYGG
-684 YDDKSKANITNNI
+684 YDKLSKANINNNT

-702 KDNEAKSIQN
+702 KGNEAKSIQN

-734 DNALINNAEIKA
+734 DTALINNAEIKA

-760 NLITAGALKADNIT
+760 NLITAGALKAENIT
-774 TGTLTDGLISIDQG
+774 TGTLTDGLINIDKG
-788 LQVTV
+788 IKVAI
-793 GTDGNK
+793 GPDGNK
-799 LVGVINGTTPPG
+799 LVGVINGTTSPGGGGTTTPG
-811 GGGTTPPG
+811 GGGTTP
-819 GGGTTPPGGGST
+819 GGSGT

-838 YADAD
+838 YAAAD

-860 GHDLLTTAGYENAAL
+860 GHDLLTTASYENAAL

-882 GFVNP
+882 GSVNP

-1014 NDKDTL
+1014 NDKDTI

-1056 GARYTHQLSEKNTFY
+1056 GARYTHQLSEKNAFY

-1091 LGYASAPA
+1091 LGSASAPA

-1109 ELGWRVNNSDKFEMG
+1109 ELGWRVNNSDKFELG

>member
-9 EKQMQRKLGGILCGL
+9 EKQMQRKLSGILCGL
-24 LCTGVLVMPSAW
+24 LCAGVLVMPSAW

-45 NTKQLTGANVS
+45 NTKQLTGANVT
-56 LDSGNYDAVYGGYND
+56 LNSGNYDAVYGGYD
-71 KEVSPPEVFKN
+71 DTEVSPPEVFKN

-94 VWGAYSFYGNVR
+94 VWGAYSVYGNVR

-129 DAIKNHVIIKANSV
+129 DAIKNHVIINNSV
-143 VNANVAGGVAVKGN
+143 VTANVAGGVAVKGNSEGNTVRIIKSSAANVYGGKGDTSSKGNSVEISEGTISNSVYGGYADNDNNSSAEKNNVTISAGSKVSGSIYGGCAIQNANENKVSFSNVAEVGESVFGGYSFKGDSKNNEVKINGGSIVTANVAGGVALKGN

-171 NVYGGNGGT
+171 NVYGGSGGT

-216 TISDGSKVSGSIY
+216 TISDSSKVSGSIY

-257 YSFKGDSKNNEVTI
+257 YSLKADSKNNEVKI

-278 ANVAGGVALKGN
+278 ANVAGGVAVKGN

-308 GNGGTSSKGNSVE
+308 GNGGTSSKGNRVE
-321 ISEGTISNSVF
+321 ISESTISDTVY
-332 GGYADNDNN
+332 GGNTEGN
-341 SSAEKNI
+341 AEKNKVI
-348 VTISDGSKVS
+348 VGS
-358 GSIYGGYA
+358 GSVVQGNIYGGYA
-366 NHNANE
+366 HQDANE
-372 NKVSFSNVAEVGE
+372 NKVSVTNASKVNL
-385 SVFGGFSVKGDSK
+385 SVSGGYSEQGDSK

-403 IEGAGVVTAYVAGGV
+403 IEGTSAVNAYVAGGV
-418 ALKGNSEGNTVRII
+418 ALAGI
-432 KSSAANVFG
+432 
-441 GKGDTSSKGNSVE
+441 SKGNKV
-454 ISDSNIK
+454 NI
-461 KNVYGGYADND
+461 A
-472 KNGSAEK
+472 
-479 NEVAIGAGSKVSE
+479 
-492 DIYGGYATHNTNENK
+492 H
-507 VSITNGAEVGQSVFG
+507 
-522 GFSVKADSKNNEVIL
+522 
-537 NGTIK
+537 
-542 VTANV
+542 
-547 LGGVAV
+547 
-553 KGNSEGNT
+553 
-561 VKIIKSSAANV
+561 
-572 CGGNGGTSSK
+572 
-582 GNSVEISEGTISNS
+582 
-596 VYGGYADNDS
+596 
-606 IGNIISITD
+606 
-615 GSSVNKNVYGGYSFK
+615 SSVNKNVYGGYSLK

-638 TVDNSTV
+638 TIDNGTV

-658 AISEK
+658 AIAEK

-669 IFKNAAKIKGDVYGG
+669 IFKNGAKIKGDVYGG
-684 YDDKSKANITNNI
+684 YDKLNKANITNNT

-702 KDNEAKSIQN
+702 KGNEAKSIQN

-724 IANDTMLKVT
+724 VANDTMLKVT
-734 DNALINNAEIKA
+734 DTALINNAEIKA

-760 NLITAGALKADNIT
+760 NLITAGALKAENIT
-774 TGTLTDGLISIDQG
+774 TGTLTDGLINIDKG
-788 LQVTV
+788 IKVAI
-793 GTDGNK
+793 GSDGNK

-819 GGGTTPPGGGST
+819 GGGTTPPGGGGTTPPGGGGTTPPGGGGTTPPGGGGT

-860 GHDLLTTAGYENAAL
+860 GHDLLATAGYENAAL

-882 GFVNP
+882 GSVNP

-1056 GARYTHQLSEKNTFY
+1056 GARYTHQLSDKNAFY

-1091 LGYASAPA
+1091 LGSASAPA

-1109 ELGWRVNNSDKFEMG
+1109 ELGWRVNNSDKFELG

>member
-9 EKQMQRKLGGILCGL
+9 EKQMQRKLGVILCGL

-36 AADYYGNDG
+36 ADNYYGYDG
-45 NTKQLTGANVS
+45 KTHMSTGANVT
-56 LDSGNYDAVYGGYND
+56 LNSGTYDYVYGGYND
-71 KEVSPPEVFKN
+71 TKVSPPEVFKN
-82 NVTITGTAATNI
+82 NVTITGTAATSSI
-94 VWGAYSFYGNVR
+94 CGAYSWYGNVR

-129 DAIKNHVIIKANSV
+129 DAIKNYVIIKDKSE
-143 VNANVAGGVAVKGN
+143 VNG
-157 SEGNTVMIIKSSAA
+157 I
-171 NVYGGNGGT
+171 VY
-180 SSKGNSVEISEGT
+180 
-193 ISNSVFG
+193 
-200 GYADNDNN
+200 
-208 SSAEKNIV
+208 
-216 TISDGSKVSGSIY
+216 
-229 GGYANHNANENK
+229 
-241 VSFSNV
+241 
-247 AEVGESVFGG
+247 
-257 YSFKGDSKNNEVTI
+257 
-271 NGGSIVT
+271 
-278 ANVAGGVALKGN
+278 
-290 SEGNT
+290 
-295 VMIIKSSAANVYG
+295 
-308 GNGGTSSKGNSVE
+308 
-321 ISEGTISNSVF
+321 
-332 GGYADNDNN
+332 
-341 SSAEKNI
+341 
-348 VTISDGSKVS
+348 
-358 GSIYGGYA
+358 
-366 NHNANE
+366 
-372 NKVSFSNVAEVGE
+372 
-385 SVFGGFSVKGDSK
+385 
-398 KNEVT
+398 
-403 IEGAGVVTAYVAGGV
+403 
-418 ALKGNSEGNTVRII
+418 
-432 KSSAANVFG
+432 G
-441 GKGDTSSKGNSVE
+441 GKGDTSSKENNVE
-454 ISDSNIK
+454 ISDSTIK
-461 KNVYGGYADND
+461 NNVYGGYADND

-522 GFSVKADSKNNEVIL
+522 GFSEKADSKNNEVIL
-537 NGTIK
+537 NGDSV
-542 VTANV
+542 VTGNV
-547 LGGVAV
+547 AGGVAL

-561 VKIIKSSAANV
+561 VRIIKSSTGYV
-572 CGGNGGTSSK
+572 FGGKGDTSSK
-582 GNSVEISEGTISNS
+582 ENNVEISDSTIKNN
-596 VYGGYADNDS
+596 VYGGYADNDKNGSAEKNEVAIGAGSKVSEDIYGGYATHNTNENKVSITNGAEVGQSVFGGFSEKADSKNNEVILNGDSGVTANIAGGVALKGNSEDNKVNIAKSTVNMNVYGGYGAKDS

-638 TVDNSTV
+638 TIDNSTV

-684 YDDKSKANITNNI
+684 YDDKSKANIINNT
-697 LEVVG
+697 LEIVG
-702 KDNEAKSIQN
+702 KDNEARTIQN

-734 DNALINNAEIKA
+734 DTALINNAEIKA

-760 NLITAGALKADNIT
+760 NLITAGALKAENIT
-774 TGTLTDGLISIDQG
+774 TGTLTDGLITIDKG
-788 LQVTV
+788 IKVAI
-793 GTDGNK
+793 GPDGNK

-819 GGGTTPPGGGST
+819 GGTTPPGGGGTTPPGGGGT
-831 TPGAGSL
+831 APGAGSL

-860 GHDLLTTAGYENAAL
+860 GHDLLTTAGCENAAL

-882 GFVNP
+882 GSVNP
-887 FITMSANNQKLDTGS
+887 FIIMSANNQKLDTGS
-902 HVDLKAWN
+902 YVDLKAWN

-1056 GARYTHQLSEKNTFY
+1056 GARYTHQLSEKNAFY

-1091 LGYASAPA
+1091 LGSASAPA

-1109 ELGWRVNNSDKFEMG
+1109 ELGWRVNNSDKFELG
-1124 LGVNGSVGKQ
+1124 LSVNGSVGKQ

>member
-9 EKQMQRKLGGILCGL
+9 EKQMQRKFSGILCGL
-24 LCTGVLVMPSAW
+24 LCAGVLVMPSAW

-45 NTKQLTGANVS
+45 NTKQSTGANVS
-56 LDSGNYDAVYGGYND
+56 LDSGNYDAVYGGYD
-71 KEVSPPEVFKN
+71 DTKVSLPEVFKN

-94 VWGAYSFYGNVR
+94 VCGAYSFYGNVR

-129 DAIKNHVIIKANSV
+129 DAIKNHIIIKANSEVNGIVYGGKGVTSSKENDVTISDSTINKTVYGGEADGNTENNHVTIDANSTVKESVFGGYSFKGDSKNNEVTINCGSV
-143 VNANVAGGVAVKGN
+143 VTGNVAGGVALKGN
-157 SEGNTVMIIKSSAA
+157 SEGNTVSIIKSSAA
-171 NVYGGNGGT
+171 NVYGGKGDT

-193 ISNSVFG
+193 ISNSVYG

-208 SSAEKNIV
+208 SSAEKNNV
-216 TISDGSKVSGSIY
+216 TISAGSKVSGSIY

-257 YSFKGDSKNNEVTI
+257 YSLKADSKNNEVTI
-271 NGGSIVT
+271 E
-278 ANVAGGVALKGN
+278 GV
-290 SEGNT
+290 
-295 VMIIKSSAANVYG
+295 
-308 GNGGTSSKGNSVE
+308 
-321 ISEGTISNSVF
+321 
-332 GGYADNDNN
+332 
-341 SSAEKNI
+341 
-348 VTISDGSKVS
+348 
-358 GSIYGGYA
+358 
-366 NHNANE
+366 
-372 NKVSFSNVAEVGE
+372 
-385 SVFGGFSVKGDSK
+385 
-398 KNEVT
+398 
-403 IEGAGVVTAYVAGGV
+403 GVVKAYVAGGV
-418 ALKGNSEGNTVRII
+418 ALAGISEGNKV
-432 KSSAANVFG
+432 
-441 GKGDTSSKGNSVE
+441 
-454 ISDSNIK
+454 NI
-461 KNVYGGYADND
+461 A
-472 KNGSAEK
+472 
-479 NEVAIGAGSKVSE
+479 
-492 DIYGGYATHNTNENK
+492 H
-507 VSITNGAEVGQSVFG
+507 
-522 GFSVKADSKNNEVIL
+522 
-537 NGTIK
+537 
-542 VTANV
+542 
-547 LGGVAV
+547 
-553 KGNSEGNT
+553 
-561 VKIIKSSAANV
+561 
-572 CGGNGGTSSK
+572 
-582 GNSVEISEGTISNS
+582 
-596 VYGGYADNDS
+596 
-606 IGNIISITD
+606 
-615 GSSVNKNVYGGYSFK
+615 SSVNVNVYGGYSFK
-630 GNSMDNTV
+630 GNSLDNTV
-638 TVDNSTV
+638 TIDNSIV

-669 IFKNAAKIKGDVYGG
+669 IFKNGAKIKGDVYGG
-684 YDDKSKANITNNI
+684 YDKLNKANITNNT

-702 KDNEAKSIQN
+702 KDNEAKGIQN

-734 DNALINNAEIKA
+734 DTALINNAEIKA

-760 NLITAGALKADNIT
+760 NLITAGALKAENIT
-774 TGTLTDGLISIDQG
+774 TGTLTDGLINIDKG
-788 LQVTV
+788 IKVAI
-793 GTDGNK
+793 GPDGNK

-819 GGGTTPPGGGST
+819 GGGTTPPGGGGT

-882 GFVNP
+882 GSVNP

-925 LIIAPVIE
+925 LLIAPVIE

-1031 QGDKVTVGTGAT
+1031 QCDKVTVGTGAT

-1056 GARYTHQLSEKNTFY
+1056 GARYTHQLSEKNAFY

-1091 LGYASAPA
+1091 LGSASAPA

-1109 ELGWRVNNSDKFEMG
+1109 ELGWRVNNSDKFELG

>member
-36 AADYYGNDG
+36 ADNYYGDDG
-45 NTKQLTGANVS
+45 KTHMSTGANVT
-56 LDSGNYDAVYGGYND
+56 LNSGTYDYVYGGYND
-71 KEVSPPEVFKN
+71 TKVSPPEVFKN
-82 NVTITGTAATNI
+82 NVTITGTAATSC
-94 VWGAYSFYGNVR
+94 VCGAYSFYGNVK
-106 ENTVTISGNTLGNVV
+106 ENTVTISGNSLGDVV
-121 CGGGTGAA
+121 CGGASGAA
-129 DAIKNHVIIKANSV
+129 EAIKNHVVIKD
-143 VNANVAGGVAVKGN
+143 N
-157 SEGNTVMIIKSSAA
+157 SEVNGI
-171 NVYGGNGGT
+171 VY
-180 SSKGNSVEISEGT
+180 
-193 ISNSVFG
+193 
-200 GYADNDNN
+200 
-208 SSAEKNIV
+208 
-216 TISDGSKVSGSIY
+216 
-229 GGYANHNANENK
+229 
-241 VSFSNV
+241 
-247 AEVGESVFGG
+247 
-257 YSFKGDSKNNEVTI
+257 
-271 NGGSIVT
+271 
-278 ANVAGGVALKGN
+278 
-290 SEGNT
+290 
-295 VMIIKSSAANVYG
+295 
-308 GNGGTSSKGNSVE
+308 
-321 ISEGTISNSVF
+321 
-332 GGYADNDNN
+332 
-341 SSAEKNI
+341 
-348 VTISDGSKVS
+348 
-358 GSIYGGYA
+358 
-366 NHNANE
+366 
-372 NKVSFSNVAEVGE
+372 
-385 SVFGGFSVKGDSK
+385 
-398 KNEVT
+398 
-403 IEGAGVVTAYVAGGV
+403 
-418 ALKGNSEGNTVRII
+418 
-432 KSSAANVFG
+432 G
-441 GKGDTSSKGNSVE
+441 GKGDTSSKENNVE
-454 ISDSNIK
+454 ISDSTIK

-522 GFSVKADSKNNEVIL
+522 GFSEKGDSKKNEVIL
-537 NGTIK
+537 NGDSV
-542 VTANV
+542 VTGNV
-547 LGGVAV
+547 AGGVAIA
-553 KGNSEGNT
+553 GISEDNK
-561 VKIIKSSAANV
+561 VNIAKSSVNMD
-572 CGGNGGTSSK
+572 
-582 GNSVEISEGTISNS
+582 
-596 VYGGYADNDS
+596 VYGGYGAENS
-606 IGNIISITD
+606 IGNIIDITD
-615 GSSVNKNVYGGYSFK
+615 GSIINKNIYGGYSFK
-630 GNSMDNTV
+630 GNSMGNTV
-638 TVDNSTV
+638 TIDNSNV

-669 IFKNAAKIKGDVYGG
+669 IFKNGAKIKGDVYGG
-684 YDDKSKANITNNI
+684 YDKLNKANITNNT

-702 KDNEAKSIQN
+702 KGNEAKSIQN

-724 IANDTMLKVT
+724 VANDTMLKVT
-734 DNALINNAEIKA
+734 DTALINNAEIKA

-760 NLITAGALKADNIT
+760 NLIDAGALKAENIT
-774 TGTLTDGLISIDQG
+774 TGTLTDGLINIDKG
-788 LQVTV
+788 IKVAI
-793 GTDGNK
+793 GPDGNK

-819 GGGTTPPGGGST
+819 GGGTTPPGGGGTTPPGGGGTTPPGGGGTTPPGGGGTTPPGGGGTTPPGGGGT

-882 GFVNP
+882 GSVNP
-887 FITMSANNQKLDTGS
+887 FITMSANNHKLDTGS

-925 LIIAPVIE
+925 LLIAPVIE

-1014 NDKDTL
+1014 NDKDTI

-1056 GARYTHQLSEKNTFY
+1056 GARYTHQLSEKNAFY

-1091 LGYASAPA
+1091 LGSASAPA

-1109 ELGWRVNNSDKFEMG
+1109 ELGWRVNNSDKFELG

>member
-1 MKFLAKMK
+1 M
-9 EKQMQRKLGGILCGL
+9 
-24 LCTGVLVMPSAW
+24 
-36 AADYYGNDG
+36 
-45 NTKQLTGANVS
+45 
-56 LDSGNYDAVYGGYND
+56 
-71 KEVSPPEVFKN
+71 
-82 NVTITGTAATNI
+82 
-94 VWGAYSFYGNVR
+94 
-106 ENTVTISGNTLGNVV
+106 
-121 CGGGTGAA
+121 
-129 DAIKNHVIIKANSV
+129 
-143 VNANVAGGVAVKGN
+143 
-157 SEGNTVMIIKSSAA
+157 
-171 NVYGGNGGT
+171 
-180 SSKGNSVEISEGT
+180 
-193 ISNSVFG
+193 
-200 GYADNDNN
+200 
-208 SSAEKNIV
+208 
-216 TISDGSKVSGSIY
+216 
-229 GGYANHNANENK
+229 
-241 VSFSNV
+241 
-247 AEVGESVFGG
+247 
-257 YSFKGDSKNNEVTI
+257 
-271 NGGSIVT
+271 
-278 ANVAGGVALKGN
+278 
-290 SEGNT
+290 
-295 VMIIKSSAANVYG
+295 
-308 GNGGTSSKGNSVE
+308 
-321 ISEGTISNSVF
+321 
-332 GGYADNDNN
+332 
-341 SSAEKNI
+341 
-348 VTISDGSKVS
+348 
-358 GSIYGGYA
+358 
-366 NHNANE
+366 
-372 NKVSFSNVAEVGE
+372 
-385 SVFGGFSVKGDSK
+385 
-398 KNEVT
+398 
-403 IEGAGVVTAYVAGGV
+403 
-418 ALKGNSEGNTVRII
+418 
-432 KSSAANVFG
+432 
-441 GKGDTSSKGNSVE
+441 
-454 ISDSNIK
+454 
-461 KNVYGGYADND
+461 
-472 KNGSAEK
+472 
-479 NEVAIGAGSKVSE
+479 
-492 DIYGGYATHNTNENK
+492 
-507 VSITNGAEVGQSVFG
+507 
-522 GFSVKADSKNNEVIL
+522 
-537 NGTIK
+537 
-542 VTANV
+542 
-547 LGGVAV
+547 
-553 KGNSEGNT
+553 
-561 VKIIKSSAANV
+561 
-572 CGGNGGTSSK
+572 
-582 GNSVEISEGTISNS
+582 
-596 VYGGYADNDS
+596 
-606 IGNIISITD
+606 
-615 GSSVNKNVYGGYSFK
+615 NVYGGYSFK
-630 GNSMDNTV
+630 GNSLDNTV
-638 TVDNSTV
+638 TIDNSIV

-669 IFKNAAKIKGDVYGG
+669 IFKNGAKIKGDVYGG
-684 YDDKSKANITNNI
+684 YDKLNKANITNNT

-702 KDNEAKSIQN
+702 KGNEAKSIQN

-734 DNALINNAEIKA
+734 DTALINNAEIKA

-760 NLITAGALKADNIT
+760 NLITAGALKAENIT
-774 TGTLTDGLISIDQG
+774 TGTLTDGLINIDKG
-788 LQVTV
+788 IKVAI
-793 GTDGNK
+793 GPDGNK

-819 GGGTTPPGGGST
+819 GGGTTPPGGGGTTPPGGGGT

-882 GFVNP
+882 GSVNP

-925 LIIAPVIE
+925 LLIAPVIE

-1056 GARYTHQLSEKNTFY
+1056 GARYTHQLSEKNAFY

-1091 LGYASAPA
+1091 LGSASAPA

-1109 ELGWRVNNSDKFEMG
+1109 ELGWRVNNSDKFELG
-1124 LGVNGSVGKQ
+1124 LGVNSSVGKQ

>member
-9 EKQMQRKLGGILCGL
+9 EKQMQRKIGGMLCGL
-24 LCTGVLVMPSAW
+24 LCTGVVLVVPSAW
-36 AADYYGNDG
+36 ADNYFGDDG
-45 NTKQLTGANVS
+45 KTHMLTGANVS
-56 LDSGNYDAVYGGYND
+56 LDSGNYDAVYGGYD
-71 KEVSPPEVFKN
+71 DTEVSLSEVFKN

-94 VWGAYSFYGNVR
+94 VCGAYSFHGNVR

-129 DAIKNHVIIKANSV
+129 DAIKNHIIIKANSE
-143 VNANVAGGVAVKGN
+143 VNG
-157 SEGNTVMIIKSSAA
+157 I
-171 NVYGGNGGT
+171 VYGGKGVT
-180 SSKGNSVEISEGT
+180 SSKE
-193 ISNSVFG
+193 
-200 GYADNDNN
+200 ND
-208 SSAEKNIV
+208 V
-216 TISDGSKVSGSIY
+216 TISDSTINKTVY
-229 GGYANHNANENK
+229 GGEADGNTENNHVTIDANSTVK
-241 VSFSNV
+241 
-247 AEVGESVFGG
+247 ESVFGG

-271 NGGSIVT
+271 NCGSVVT
-278 ANVAGGVALKGN
+278 GNVAGGVALKGN

-295 VMIIKSSAANVYG
+295 VSIIKSSAANVYG
-308 GNGGTSSKGNSVE
+308 G
-321 ISEGTISNSVF
+321 
-332 GGYADNDNN
+332 
-341 SSAEKNI
+341 
-348 VTISDGSKVS
+348 
-358 GSIYGGYA
+358 
-366 NHNANE
+366 
-372 NKVSFSNVAEVGE
+372 
-385 SVFGGFSVKGDSK
+385 
-398 KNEVT
+398 
-403 IEGAGVVTAYVAGGV
+403 
-418 ALKGNSEGNTVRII
+418 
-432 KSSAANVFG
+432 
-441 GKGDTSSKGNSVE
+441 KGDTSSKENNVE
-454 ISDSNIK
+454 ISDSTIK

-479 NEVAIGAGSKVSE
+479 NKVTISAGSKVSE

-522 GFSVKADSKNNEVIL
+522 GYSFKGDSKNNEV
-537 NGTIK
+537 TINCGSV
-542 VTANV
+542 VTGNV
-547 LGGVAV
+547 AGGVAL

-561 VKIIKSSAANV
+561 VSIIKSSTGYV
-572 CGGNGGTSSK
+572 YGGKGGTSSK
-582 GNSVEISEGTISNS
+582 GNSVEIIEGTIRNS
-596 VYGGYADNDS
+596 VYGGYADNDNNSSAEKNKVTISAGSKVSGSIYGGYANHNANENKVSFSNVAEVGESVLGGYSLKADSKNNEVTIEGVGVVKAYVAGGVALAGISEGNKVNIAHSSVNVNVYGGYGAKDS

-630 GNSMDNTV
+630 GNSLDNTV
-638 TVDNSTV
+638 TIDNSIV

-669 IFKNAAKIKGDVYGG
+669 IFKNGAKIKGDVYGG
-684 YDDKSKANITNNI
+684 YDKLNKANITNNT

-702 KDNEAKSIQN
+702 KGNEAKSIQN

-734 DNALINNAEIKA
+734 DTALINNAEIKA

-760 NLITAGALKADNIT
+760 NLITAGALKAENIT
-774 TGTLTDGLISIDQG
+774 TGTLTDGLINIDKG
-788 LQVTV
+788 IKVAIEP
-793 GTDGNK
+793 DGNK

-819 GGGTTPPGGGST
+819 GGGTTPPGGGGTTPPGGGGTTPPGGGGTTPPGGGGT

-860 GHDLLTTAGYENAAL
+860 GHDLLTTASYENAAL

-882 GFVNP
+882 GSVNP

-925 LIIAPVIE
+925 LLIAPVIE

-1056 GARYTHQLSEKNTFY
+1056 GARYTHQLSEKNAFY

-1091 LGYASAPA
+1091 LGSASAPA

-1109 ELGWRVNNSDKFEMG
+1109 ELGWRVNNSDKFELG